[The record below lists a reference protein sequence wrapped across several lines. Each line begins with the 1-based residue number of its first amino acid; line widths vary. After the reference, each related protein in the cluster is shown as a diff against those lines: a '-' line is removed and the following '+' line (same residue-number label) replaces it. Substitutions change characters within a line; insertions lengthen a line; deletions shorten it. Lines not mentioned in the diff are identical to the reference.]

1 MGISTTKHSTSM
13 HSVTRVEGS
22 PLHGR
27 LSAPVGS
34 VSNSPLAACAKH
46 VGYLALL
53 GILLLPQASLASNSP
68 VPLSPKIT
76 SVTGTNVTGSTA
88 TVAQGDTVS
97 FNQFHT
103 VNSWTSSNHENSS
116 VSKKSW
122 QLYCREG
129 STISFDYSVSSES
142 NCDWLTISLND
153 NQLVR
158 VSGQVSESF
167 SYKVEKA
174 GNYTLTAQYS
184 KDGSQNS
191 YDDCGI
197 ISNIMVSP
205 INDMVEAFLEDLTP
219 YPGMKQE
226 LETVIKAVNA
236 NPNDSVAQAQL
247 QNTYWSI
254 NKALEIYPII
264 QSDLV
269 IADSVLTDGA
279 YVDIAEAVKLG
290 KAIDVNTSKSAD
302 YWNAYDALETS
313 LAVQHSS
320 QVAMENWAFDTNNV
334 YTIDELR
341 YYLDDTNGLAK
352 FAGFNQSTDITTLV
366 IPSTVRKDG
375 KTYAVVG
382 IESGNYH
389 NGYYNSYRQEK
400 LVSISLPKTI
410 RYIANYAFSYFPNMQ
425 YLEIPENVTTMGNN
439 IFEGS
444 DNLKTLKMN
453 AVVPPMV
460 GSFSGTDKRKVYVP
474 DGSLHAYRLASPWN
488 NCVLVGGEGT
498 FVSIDHVAAGELGH
512 FILDKATYLQE
523 VNKLT
528 VVSGNLNNDDWNT
541 LKSMTNLVELDIS
554 GMAVTSIPSSAFENK
569 WGLEKIVLPKK
580 LETIGYAA
588 FRGTGLKEIELPENL
603 TTLDSYAFQSCSSL
617 ANVKMSGKVTG
628 ISGYC
633 FQECRNLQKVELAEG
648 LQVIHNGAFYLC
660 NSLQSINFPSTLT
673 LIDYDSFNGTDLRE
687 IDIPASVENI
697 NYRAFCDNKNLKKVT
712 FREGLINIGA
722 STFSGCESIDSIVCP
737 STLRMIDNSG
747 FQDCKSL
754 KKVQLNEGLVSINAN
769 AFRNCSNLTDI
780 VLPSTLENCKGNA
793 FRECGNIKTIEAR
806 SVLPPTTDGSCPL
819 SNVDLTGVTLY
830 VPSWSVGEYQL
841 ADGWNS
847 FYTFQASNYLP
858 QSIKVN
864 KDFYFSLGDNDNKEY
879 RPNISMT
886 WSDHEVRDANGNLNY
901 ERGNLTVSSRSKLAI
916 NDFDMIFSPYAKYYL
931 DENIRYN
938 NQVNDYRTKYNGTS
952 LIVKGEM
959 RAENVTLNLYNFRG
973 RWQFVTF
980 PFDVKVSDIV
990 PESENTSWVIRGH
1003 SGAMRAAGKNDS
1015 VWVNLKADD
1024 VLEAGKGYIMH
1035 CYNPNNDVDYTAS
1048 ELVKFRISPLTT
1060 TVNRQL
1066 LFASG
1071 DRTLPLEENLSEF
1084 EHNRSWNLIGNPYP
1098 SFYDTRFMEFDAP
1111 FMVWNSYTQ
1120 NYYAYNPADDAYIL
1134 SPGEALFVQ
1143 RPVDQKD
1150 ITFLK
1155 DGRQINQYART
1166 LIDETTQA
1174 RARGKEGVQRS
1185 VFNLTLSGEN
1195 TSDRTRVVLNDEASM
1210 AYEMNKDAAKFA
1222 STVPTV
1228 AQIYSWNGESRY
1240 AINERPTGSGIVNLG
1255 VHCGTKGTYT
1265 IALANAVDGQVILE
1279 DKLMNISTEITADK
1293 GYSFEAEAGDDD
1305 SRFVLHITRGIGG
1318 GDDTTGINGITTET
1332 GEKQEVYSLDGIKMN
1347 AAKKGVYIQNG
1358 KKIIKK

>member
-76 SVTGTNVTGSTA
+76 SVTGTNVTGSIT
-88 TVAQGDTVS
+88 TVQNDTVS
-97 FNQFHT
+97 FNQLHA
-103 VNSWTSSNHENSS
+103 VNSWTSSNHDYNT
-116 VSKKSW
+116 VSKMSW

-129 STISFDYSVSSES
+129 ATISFDYSVS
-142 NCDWLTISLND
+142 CDTYGDWFTITLGD
-153 NQLVR
+153 TQLVR
-158 VSGQVSESF
+158 VNGQESKSF

-174 GNYTLTAQYS
+174 GYYTLTAQYS
-184 KDGSQNS
+184 KDRYNTS
-191 YDDCGI
+191 YDDCGS
-197 ISNIMVSP
+197 ISHIMVSP
-205 INDMVEAFLEDLTP
+205 FNDMAEAFLKDLTP

-226 LETVIKAVNA
+226 LETAKKAADA
-236 NPNDSVAQAQL
+236 NLNDSVAQAQL

-254 NKALEIYPII
+254 SKALEVYPII

-320 QVAMENWAFDTNNV
+320 QVAMENWAFSNDV
-334 YTIDELR
+334 YIIDGLR
-341 YYLDDTNGLAK
+341 YCLDDTNGLAK
-352 FAGFNQSTDITTLV
+352 FAGLNKSTDITSLV

-375 KTYAVVG
+375 KSYAVVG
-382 IESGNYH
+382 IESGNRY
-389 NGYYNSYRQEK
+389 NGYNYYRQEK
-400 LVSISLPKTI
+400 LVSLSLPKTL
-410 RYIANYAFSYFPNMQ
+410 RYIGNCALGYFPNMQ
-425 YLEIPENVTTMGNN
+425 YLEIPENVTTMGTD
-439 IFEGS
+439 IFYES
-444 DNLKTLKMN
+444 NNLKTIKIN
-453 AVVPPMV
+453 AVTPPMV

-488 NCVLVGGEGT
+488 GCVLVGGEGT

-633 FQECRNLQKVELAEG
+633 FQECKNLQKVELAEG

-697 NYRAFCDNKNLKKVT
+697 NYRAFCGNKNLKKVT

-769 AFRNCSNLTDI
+769 AFRNCSNLADI

-819 SNVDLTGVTLY
+819 SYVDLTGVTLY

-886 WSDHEVRDANGNLNY
+886 WSDHEVRDANGNINH

-959 RAENVTLNLYNFRG
+959 RAENVTLNLYNYRG

-1035 CYNPNNDVDYTAS
+1035 CYDPNNDVDYTAS
-1048 ELVKFRISPLTT
+1048 ELVKFRVSPLTT

-1071 DRTLPLEENLSEF
+1071 DRTLSLEENLSEF

-1098 SFYDTRFMEFDAP
+1098 SFYDTRFMEFGAP
-1111 FMVWNSYTQ
+1111 FMVWNSSAQ

-1210 AYEMNKDAAKFA
+1210 TYEMNKDAAKFA

>member
-53 GILLLPQASLASNSP
+53 GILLLPQVSLASNSP
-68 VPLSPKIT
+68 VPLSPEIT
-76 SVTGTNVTGSTA
+76 SVTGTNVTRSTT
-88 TVAQGDTVS
+88 TVQNDTVS
-97 FNQFHT
+97 FNQLHA
-103 VNSWTSSNHENSS
+103 VNSWTSSNHDYNT

-129 STISFDYSVSSES
+129 STISFDYSVSCNYSG
-142 NCDWLTISLND
+142 DWFTVTLGDT
-153 NQLVR
+153 QLVR
-158 VSGQVSESF
+158 VCGQESKSF

-174 GNYTLTAQYS
+174 GYYTLTAQYS
-184 KDGSQNS
+184 KGRYSSS
-191 YDDCGI
+191 YDDCGS
-197 ISNIMVSP
+197 ISHIMVSP
-205 INDMVEAFLEDLTP
+205 FNDMAEAFLKDLTP

-226 LETVIKAVNA
+226 LETAKKAADA
-236 NPNDSVAQAQL
+236 NLNDSVAQVQL

-254 NKALEIYPII
+254 SKALEVYPII

-290 KAIDVNTSKSAD
+290 KAIDVSTSKSAD

-320 QVAMENWAFDTNNV
+320 QIAMENWAFSNDI

-341 YYLDDTNGLAK
+341 YFFDDTNGLAK
-352 FAGFNQSTDITTLV
+352 FAGFDKSTDITSLV

-382 IESGNYH
+382 IDLKNH
-389 NGYYNSYRQEK
+389 HRQEK
-400 LVSISLPKTI
+400 LVNISLPKTL
-410 RYIANYAFSYFPNMQ
+410 RYIGNYAFAYLPSMQ
-425 YLEIPENVTTMGNN
+425 YIEIPENVTTMGNS
-439 IFEGS
+439 IFYDS
-444 DNLKTLKMN
+444 NNLKTIKIN
-453 AVVPPMV
+453 AVTPPMV

-474 DGSLHAYRLASPWN
+474 DGSLHAYRSANPWTD
-488 NCVLVGGEGT
+488 CVLVGGEGT
-498 FVSIDHVAAGELGH
+498 SVSIAHVTAGELGH
-512 FILDKATYLQE
+512 VILDEATYLQE

-528 VVSGNLNNDDWNT
+528 IVSGNLNNDDWKT

-554 GMAVTSIPSSAFENK
+554 GMAVTSIPSSAFSNK

-580 LETIGYAA
+580 LETIGNSA
-588 FRGTGLKEIELPENL
+588 FSGTGIKEIELSESL
-603 TTLDSYAFQSCSSL
+603 TTLDSHAFQNCTSLVSIKIPDKITKISYGTFEGCS
-617 ANVKMSGKVTG
+617 
-628 ISGYC
+628 
-633 FQECRNLQKVELAEG
+633 NLQFV
-648 LQVIHNGAFYLC
+648 
-660 NSLQSINFPSTLT
+660 SFPSTLT
-673 LIDYDSFNGTDLRE
+673 LIEERAFYETDLSE
-687 IDIPASVENI
+687 IDIPGSVENI
-697 NYRAFCDNKNLKKVT
+697 KENAFCRNENLKKVT
-712 FREGLINIGA
+712 FNEGLVKIE
-722 STFSGCESIDSIVCP
+722 SYSFLGCKSIESIVFP
-737 STLRMIDNSG
+737 STLRTIGYSG
-747 FQDCKSL
+747 FADCTNL
-754 KKVQLNEGLVSINAN
+754 KQISLNEGLVCIESE
-769 AFRNCSNLTDI
+769 AFSRCSGLTDI
-780 VLPSTLENCKGNA
+780 VLPSTLEYCKGGA
-793 FRECGNIKTIEAR
+793 FNGCRNVKSIEAR

-819 SNVDLTGVTLY
+819 SYVDLTGVTLY

-841 ADGWNS
+841 ADGWNE

-886 WSDHEVRDANGNLNY
+886 WSDHEVRDANGNSNY

-931 DENIRYN
+931 DANIRW
-938 NQVNDYRTKYNGTS
+938 NDQSNGNRTKYNGTS

-959 RAENVTLNLYNFRG
+959 RAENVTLNLYNHRG
-973 RWQFVTF
+973 MWQFVTF

-990 PESENTSWVIRGH
+990 PESENTSWVVRGH
-1003 SGAMRAAGKNDS
+1003 SGAMRAAGKKDS

-1035 CYNPNNDVDYTAS
+1035 CYNPDN

-1071 DRTLPLEENLSEF
+1071 DRTLSLEENLSEF

-1111 FMVWNSYTQ
+1111 FMVWNSCAQ

-1155 DGRQINQYART
+1155 DGRQIDQYART

-1210 AYEMNKDAAKFA
+1210 TYEMNKDAAKFA

-1265 IALANAVDGQVILE
+1265 ITLANVVDGQVILE

>member
-1 MGISTTKHSTSM
+1 M
-13 HSVTRVEGS
+13 
-22 PLHGR
+22 
-27 LSAPVGS
+27 
-34 VSNSPLAACAKH
+34 
-46 VGYLALL
+46 
-53 GILLLPQASLASNSP
+53 
-68 VPLSPKIT
+68 
-76 SVTGTNVTGSTA
+76 
-88 TVAQGDTVS
+88 
-97 FNQFHT
+97 
-103 VNSWTSSNHENSS
+103 
-116 VSKKSW
+116 SKKSW

-184 KDGSQNS
+184 KDGSQNHNN
-191 YDDCGI
+191 DCGI

-226 LETVIKAVNA
+226 LETAKKAADA

-247 QNTYWSI
+247 QNACLSI
-254 NKALEIYPII
+254 GKALEIYPII

-302 YWNAYDALETS
+302 YWRAYDALETS

-320 QVAMENWAFDTNNV
+320 QVAMENWVFDTNNV

-382 IESGNYH
+382 IDLKNH
-389 NGYYNSYRQEK
+389 NSQEK
-400 LVSISLPKTI
+400 LVNISLPKTL
-410 RYIANYAFSYFPNMQ
+410 RYIGNYAFAYLPSMQ
-425 YLEIPENVTTMGNN
+425 YLEIPENVTTMGTD
-439 IFEGS
+439 IFYQS
-444 DNLKTLKMN
+444 NNLKTLKMN

-474 DGSLHAYRLASPWN
+474 DGSLHAYRLATPWN

-498 FVSIDHVAAGELGH
+498 SVSIDHVDAGELGH

-528 VVSGNLNNDDWNT
+528 VVSGNLNSDDWKT

-554 GMAVTSIPSSAFENK
+554 GMTVTSIPSSAFSDR
-569 WGLEKIVLPKK
+569 WGLEKIILPKK
-580 LETIGYAA
+580 LEAIGNHA
-588 FRGTGLKEIELPENL
+588 FSGTGLKEIELPESL
-603 TTLDSYAFQSCSSL
+603 TTLDYNAFSYCASLSS
-617 ANVKMSGKVTG
+617 VKIPGKVER
-628 ISGYC
+628 ISPYSFYKC
-633 FQECRNLQKVELAEG
+633 SNLQKVELAEG
-648 LQVIHNGAFYLC
+648 IKFIDNQAFYYC
-660 NSLQSINFPSTLT
+660 DHLQSINFPSTLT
-673 LIDYDSFNGTDLRE
+673 SIGYEAFRETDLSE
-687 IDIPASVENI
+687 VNIPGSVENI
-697 NYRAFCDNKNLKKVT
+697 GSNAFYRNKNLKKLT
-712 FREGLINIGA
+712 FGEGLVNIEGTA
-722 STFSGCESIDSIVCP
+722 FSECVSIDSIVCP
-737 STLRMIDNSG
+737 STLRTIGDATFSG
-747 FQDCKSL
+747 CKNL
-754 KKVQLNEGLVSINAN
+754 KQISLNEGLVSINSY
-769 AFRNCSNLTDI
+769 AFSGCTGLTDI
-780 VLPSTLENCKGNA
+780 VLPSTLEYCKGFA
-793 FRECGNIKTIEAR
+793 FNECGNIKTIETR

-819 SNVDLTGVTLY
+819 SGVDLTGVTLY

-886 WSDHEVRDANGNLNY
+886 WSGHEVQDVNGNTNY
-901 ERGNLTVSSRSKLAI
+901 DRGNLTVSSRSKLAI
-916 NDFDMIFSPYAKYYL
+916 NDFDMIFSPYAKYFL
-931 DENIRYN
+931 DVNRNYNYQYN
-938 NQVNDYRTKYNGTS
+938 NSRTQYNGTS

-959 RAENVTLNLYNFRG
+959 RAENVTLNLYNYRG
-973 RWQFVTF
+973 MWQFVTF

-990 PESENTSWVIRGH
+990 PESENTSWVVRGH

-1035 CYNPNNDVDYTAS
+1035 CYNPDND
-1048 ELVKFRISPLTT
+1048 LVKFRISPLTT

-1066 LFASG
+1066 LFAS
-1071 DRTLPLEENLSEF
+1071 DNRTLSLEENLSEF

-1111 FMVWNSYTQ
+1111 FMVWNSCAQ

-1210 AYEMNKDAAKFA
+1210 TYEMNKDAAKFA

>member
-76 SVTGTNVTGSTA
+76 SVTGTNVTGSIT
-88 TVAQGDTVS
+88 TVQNDTVS
-97 FNQFHT
+97 FNQLHA
-103 VNSWTSSNHENSS
+103 VNSWTSSNHDYNT
-116 VSKKSW
+116 VSKMSW

-129 STISFDYSVSSES
+129 ATISFDYSVS
-142 NCDWLTISLND
+142 CDTYGDWFTITLGD
-153 NQLVR
+153 TQLVR
-158 VSGQVSESF
+158 VNGQESKSF

-174 GNYTLTAQYS
+174 GYYTLTAQYS
-184 KDGSQNS
+184 KDRYNTS
-191 YDDCGI
+191 YDDCGS
-197 ISNIMVSP
+197 ISHIMVSP
-205 INDMVEAFLEDLTP
+205 FNDMAEAFLKDLTP

-226 LETVIKAVNA
+226 LETAKKAADA
-236 NPNDSVAQAQL
+236 NLNDSVAQAQL

-254 NKALEIYPII
+254 SKALEVYPII

-313 LAVQHSS
+313 LSVQHSS
-320 QVAMENWAFDTNNV
+320 QIAMENWAFTNDV
-334 YTIDELR
+334 YTIDGLR
-341 YYLDDTNGLAK
+341 YCLDDTNGLAK
-352 FAGFNQSTDITTLV
+352 FVGFNKSTDITSLV
-366 IPSTVRKDG
+366 IPSTIRKDG
-375 KTYAVVG
+375 KAYAVVG
-382 IESGNYH
+382 IESGNRY
-389 NGYYNSYRQEK
+389 NGYNYYRQEK
-400 LVSISLPKTI
+400 LVSLSLPKTL
-410 RYIANYAFSYFPNMQ
+410 RYIGNCALGYFPNMQ
-425 YLEIPENVTTMGNN
+425 YLEIPENVTTMGTD
-439 IFEGS
+439 IFYES
-444 DNLKTLKMN
+444 NNLKTIKIN
-453 AVVPPMV
+453 AVTPPMV

-488 NCVLVGGEGT
+488 GCVLVGGEGT

-633 FQECRNLQKVELAEG
+633 FQECKNLQKVELAEG

-697 NYRAFCDNKNLKKVT
+697 NYRAFCGNKNLKKVT

-769 AFRNCSNLTDI
+769 AFRNCSNLADI

-819 SNVDLTGVTLY
+819 SYVDLTGVTLY

-886 WSDHEVRDANGNLNY
+886 WSDHEVRDANGNINH

-959 RAENVTLNLYNFRG
+959 RAENVTLNLYNYRG

-1035 CYNPNNDVDYTAS
+1035 CYDPNNDVDYTAS
-1048 ELVKFRISPLTT
+1048 ELVKFRVSPLTT

-1071 DRTLPLEENLSEF
+1071 DRTLSLEENLSEF

-1185 VFNLTLSGEN
+1185 VFNLILSGEN

-1210 AYEMNKDAAKFA
+1210 TYEMNKDAAKFA

-1293 GYSFEAEAGDDD
+1293 GYSFEAEASDDD

>member
-68 VPLSPKIT
+68 VPLSPEIT
-76 SVTGTNVTGSTA
+76 SVTGSYVTGSTA

-97 FNQFHT
+97 FNQLHI

-184 KDGSQNS
+184 KDGSQNHNN
-191 YDDCGI
+191 DCGI

-226 LETVIKAVNA
+226 LETAKKAADA

-247 QNTYWSI
+247 QNACLSI
-254 NKALEIYPII
+254 GKALEIYPII

-302 YWNAYDALETS
+302 YWRAYDALETS

-320 QVAMENWAFDTNNV
+320 QVAMENWVFDTNNV

-382 IESGNYH
+382 IDLKNH
-389 NGYYNSYRQEK
+389 NSQEK
-400 LVSISLPKTI
+400 LVNISLPKTL
-410 RYIANYAFSYFPNMQ
+410 RYIGNYAFAYLPSMQ
-425 YLEIPENVTTMGNN
+425 YLEIPENVTTMGTD
-439 IFEGS
+439 IFYQS
-444 DNLKTLKMN
+444 NNLKTLKMN

-474 DGSLHAYRLASPWN
+474 DGSLHAYRLATPWN

-498 FVSIDHVAAGELGH
+498 SVSIDHVDAGELGH

-528 VVSGNLNNDDWNT
+528 VVSGNLNSDDWKT

-554 GMAVTSIPSSAFENK
+554 GMTVTSIPSSAFSDR
-569 WGLEKIVLPKK
+569 WGLEKIILPKK
-580 LETIGYAA
+580 LEAIGNHA
-588 FRGTGLKEIELPENL
+588 FSGTGLKEIELPESL
-603 TTLDSYAFQSCSSL
+603 TTLDYNAFSYCASLSS
-617 ANVKMSGKVTG
+617 VKIPGKVER
-628 ISGYC
+628 ISPYSFYKC
-633 FQECRNLQKVELAEG
+633 SNLQKVELAEG
-648 LQVIHNGAFYLC
+648 IKFIDNQAFYYC
-660 NSLQSINFPSTLT
+660 DHLQSINFPSTLT
-673 LIDYDSFNGTDLRE
+673 SIGYEAFRETDLSE
-687 IDIPASVENI
+687 VNIPGSVENI
-697 NYRAFCDNKNLKKVT
+697 GSNAFYRNKNLKKLT
-712 FREGLINIGA
+712 FGEGLVNIEGTA
-722 STFSGCESIDSIVCP
+722 FSECVSIDSIVCP
-737 STLRMIDNSG
+737 STLRTIGDATFSG
-747 FQDCKSL
+747 CKNL
-754 KKVQLNEGLVSINAN
+754 KQISLNEGLVSINSY
-769 AFRNCSNLTDI
+769 AFSGCTGLTDI
-780 VLPSTLENCKGNA
+780 VLPSTLEYCKGFA
-793 FRECGNIKTIEAR
+793 FNECGNIKTIETR

-819 SNVDLTGVTLY
+819 SGVDLTGVTLY

-886 WSDHEVRDANGNLNY
+886 WSGHEVQDVNGNTNY
-901 ERGNLTVSSRSKLAI
+901 DRGNLTVSSRSKLAI
-916 NDFDMIFSPYAKYYL
+916 NDFDMIFSPYAKYFL
-931 DENIRYN
+931 DVNRNYNYQYN
-938 NQVNDYRTKYNGTS
+938 NSRTQYNGTS

-959 RAENVTLNLYNFRG
+959 RAENVTLNLYNYRG
-973 RWQFVTF
+973 MWQFVTF

-990 PESENTSWVIRGH
+990 PESENTSWVVRGH

-1035 CYNPNNDVDYTAS
+1035 CYNPDND
-1048 ELVKFRISPLTT
+1048 LVKFRISPLTT

-1066 LFASG
+1066 LFAS
-1071 DRTLPLEENLSEF
+1071 DNRTLPLEENLSEF

-1111 FMVWNSYTQ
+1111 FMVWNSCAQ

-1166 LIDETTQA
+1166 LLDETTQA
-1174 RARGKEGVQRS
+1174 RVRGKEGVQRS

-1210 AYEMNKDAAKFA
+1210 TYEMNKDAAKFA

-1318 GDDTTGINGITTET
+1318 GDDTTGINGITTEI

>member
-34 VSNSPLAACAKH
+34 VSNSPLVACAKH

-68 VPLSPKIT
+68 VPLSPEIT
-76 SVTGTNVTGSTA
+76 SVTGSYVTGSTA

-97 FNQFHT
+97 FNQLHI

-184 KDGSQNS
+184 KDGSQNHNN
-191 YDDCGI
+191 DCGI

-226 LETVIKAVNA
+226 LETAKKAADA

-247 QNTYWSI
+247 QNACLSI
-254 NKALEIYPII
+254 GKALEIYPII

-302 YWNAYDALETS
+302 YWRAYDALETS

-320 QVAMENWAFDTNNV
+320 QVAMENWVFDTNNV

-382 IESGNYH
+382 IDLKNH
-389 NGYYNSYRQEK
+389 NSQEK
-400 LVSISLPKTI
+400 LVNISLPKTL
-410 RYIANYAFSYFPNMQ
+410 RYIGNYAFAYLPSMQ
-425 YLEIPENVTTMGNN
+425 YLEIPENVTTMGTD
-439 IFEGS
+439 IFYQS
-444 DNLKTLKMN
+444 NNLKTLKMN

-474 DGSLHAYRLASPWN
+474 DGSLHAYRLATPWN

-498 FVSIDHVAAGELGH
+498 SVSIDHVDAGELGH

-528 VVSGNLNNDDWNT
+528 VVSGNLNSDDWKT

-554 GMAVTSIPSSAFENK
+554 GMTVTSIPSSAFSDR
-569 WGLEKIVLPKK
+569 WGLEKIILPKK
-580 LETIGYAA
+580 LEAIGNHA
-588 FRGTGLKEIELPENL
+588 FSGTGLKEIELPESL
-603 TTLDSYAFQSCSSL
+603 TTLDYNAFSYCASLSS
-617 ANVKMSGKVTG
+617 VKIPGKVER
-628 ISGYC
+628 ISPYSFYKC
-633 FQECRNLQKVELAEG
+633 SNLQKVELAEG
-648 LQVIHNGAFYLC
+648 IKFIDNQAFYYC
-660 NSLQSINFPSTLT
+660 DHLQSINFPSTLT
-673 LIDYDSFNGTDLRE
+673 SIGYEAFRETDLSE
-687 IDIPASVENI
+687 VNIPGSVENI
-697 NYRAFCDNKNLKKVT
+697 GSNAFYRNKNLKKLT
-712 FREGLINIGA
+712 FGEGLVNIEGTA
-722 STFSGCESIDSIVCP
+722 FSECVSIDSIVCP
-737 STLRMIDNSG
+737 STLRTIGDATFSG
-747 FQDCKSL
+747 CKNL
-754 KKVQLNEGLVSINAN
+754 KQISLNEGLVSINSY
-769 AFRNCSNLTDI
+769 AFSGCTGLTDI
-780 VLPSTLENCKGNA
+780 VLPSTLEYCKGFA
-793 FRECGNIKTIEAR
+793 FNECGNIKTIETR

-819 SNVDLTGVTLY
+819 SGVDLTGVTLY

-886 WSDHEVRDANGNLNY
+886 WSGHEVQDVNGNTNY
-901 ERGNLTVSSRSKLAI
+901 DRGNLTVSSRSKLAI
-916 NDFDMIFSPYAKYYL
+916 NDFDMIFSPYAKYFL
-931 DENIRYN
+931 DVNRNYNYQYN
-938 NQVNDYRTKYNGTS
+938 NSRTQYNGTS

-959 RAENVTLNLYNFRG
+959 RAENVTLNLYNYRG
-973 RWQFVTF
+973 MWQFVTF

-990 PESENTSWVIRGH
+990 PESENTSWVVRGH

-1035 CYNPNNDVDYTAS
+1035 CYNPDND
-1048 ELVKFRISPLTT
+1048 LVKFRISPLTT

-1066 LFASG
+1066 LFAS
-1071 DRTLPLEENLSEF
+1071 DNRTLPLEENLSEF

-1098 SFYDTRFMEFDAP
+1098 SFYDTRFMEFGAP
-1111 FMVWNSYTQ
+1111 FMVWNSSAQ

-1210 AYEMNKDAAKFA
+1210 TYEMNKDAAKFA

-1240 AINERPTGSGIVNLG
+1240 AINERPAGSGIVNLG

-1305 SRFVLHITRGIGG
+1305 SRFVLHITRSIGG

>member
-27 LSAPVGS
+27 LSAPMGS

-68 VPLSPKIT
+68 VPLSPEIT
-76 SVTGTNVTGSTA
+76 SVTGTYGTNSTA
-88 TVAQGDTVS
+88 AVAQSDTVS

-103 VNSWTSSNHENSS
+103 VNSWTSSNHEDNS

-174 GNYTLTAQYS
+174 GYYTLTAQYS
-184 KDGSQNS
+184 KDGSQNHNN
-191 YDDCGI
+191 DCGI

-226 LETVIKAVNA
+226 LETAKKAADA

-247 QNTYWSI
+247 LNACFSI
-254 NKALEIYPII
+254 SKALEIYPII

-290 KAIDVNTSKSAD
+290 KAIDVSTSKSAD

-320 QVAMENWAFDTNNV
+320 QVAMENWAFTNDV

-341 YYLDDTNGLAK
+341 YCLDETNGLAK
-352 FAGFNQSTDITTLV
+352 FVGFNKSTDITSLV
-366 IPSTVRKDG
+366 IPSTIRKDG

-382 IESGNYH
+382 IESGNRY
-389 NGYYNSYRQEK
+389 NGYNYYRQEK
-400 LVSISLPKTI
+400 LVSISLPKTL
-410 RYIANYAFSYFPNMQ
+410 RYIGNCALGYFPNMQ
-425 YLEIPENVTTMGNN
+425 YLEIPENVTTMGTD
-439 IFEGS
+439 IFYES
-444 DNLKTLKMN
+444 NKLKTVKIN
-453 AVVPPMV
+453 AVTPPMV
-460 GSFSGTDKRKVYVP
+460 GSFSGTDRRKVYVP

-498 FVSIDHVAAGELGH
+498 SVSIDHVAAGELGH

-528 VVSGNLNNDDWNT
+528 VISGNLNNDDWNT

-554 GMAVTSIPSSAFENK
+554 GMAVTSIPSYTFENK

-580 LETIGYAA
+580 LETIGYAT
-588 FRGTGLKEIELPENL
+588 FRDTGLKEIELPENL

-697 NYRAFCDNKNLKKVT
+697 NYRAFCGNKNLKKVT

-722 STFSGCESIDSIVCP
+722 STFSECESIDSIVCP
-737 STLRMIDNSG
+737 STLRMIDDSG
-747 FQDCKSL
+747 FQNCKSL
-754 KKVQLNEGLVSINAN
+754 KKIQFNEGLVSINAN
-769 AFRNCSNLTDI
+769 AFRNCSSLTDI

-819 SNVDLTGVTLY
+819 SYVDLTGVTLY

-886 WSDHEVRDANGNLNY
+886 WSDHEVRDANGNSNY

-931 DENIRYN
+931 DANIRW
-938 NQVNDYRTKYNGTS
+938 NDQSNGNRTKYNGTS

-959 RAENVTLNLYNFRG
+959 RAENVTLNLYNRRG
-973 RWQFVTF
+973 MWQFVTF

-990 PESENTSWVIRGH
+990 PESENTSWVVRGH

-1035 CYNPNNDVDYTAS
+1035 CYNPDN

-1071 DRTLPLEENLSEF
+1071 DRTLSLEENLSEF

-1111 FMVWNSYTQ
+1111 FMVWNSYAQ

-1155 DGRQINQYART
+1155 DGRQIDQYART

-1210 AYEMNKDAAKFA
+1210 TYEMNKDAAKFA

-1318 GDDTTGINGITTET
+1318 GDDTTGINGITTKT
-1332 GEKQEVYSLDGIKMN
+1332 GEKKEVYSLDGIKMN

>member
-46 VGYLALL
+46 VGYLVLL

-68 VPLSPKIT
+68 VPLSPEIT
-76 SVTGTNVTGSTA
+76 SVTGSYVTGSTA

-97 FNQFHT
+97 FNQLHI

-184 KDGSQNS
+184 KDGSQNHNN
-191 YDDCGI
+191 DCGI

-226 LETVIKAVNA
+226 LETAKKAADA

-247 QNTYWSI
+247 QNACLSI
-254 NKALEIYPII
+254 SKALEIYPII

-302 YWNAYDALETS
+302 YWRAYDALETS

-382 IESGNYH
+382 IDLKNH
-389 NGYYNSYRQEK
+389 NSQEK
-400 LVSISLPKTI
+400 LVNISLPKTL
-410 RYIANYAFSYFPNMQ
+410 RYIGNYAFAYLPSMQ
-425 YLEIPENVTTMGNN
+425 YLEIPENVTTMGTD
-439 IFEGS
+439 IFYQS
-444 DNLKTLKMN
+444 NNLKTLKMN

-460 GSFSGTDKRKVYVP
+460 GSFSGTDRRKVYVP
-474 DGSLHAYRLASPWN
+474 DGSLHAYRLATPWN

-498 FVSIDHVAAGELGH
+498 SVSIDHVDAGELGH

-528 VVSGNLNNDDWNT
+528 VVSGNLNSDDWKT

-554 GMAVTSIPSSAFENK
+554 GMTVTSIPSSAFSDR
-569 WGLEKIVLPKK
+569 WGLEKIILPKK
-580 LETIGYAA
+580 LEAIGNHA
-588 FRGTGLKEIELPENL
+588 FSGTGLKEIELPESL
-603 TTLDSYAFQSCSSL
+603 TTLDYNAFSYCASLSS
-617 ANVKMSGKVTG
+617 VKIPGKVER
-628 ISGYC
+628 ISPYSFYKC
-633 FQECRNLQKVELAEG
+633 SNLQKVELAEG
-648 LQVIHNGAFYLC
+648 IKFIDNQAFYYCDRL
-660 NSLQSINFPSTLT
+660 LSINFPSTLT
-673 LIDYDSFNGTDLRE
+673 SIGYEAFRETDLSE
-687 IDIPASVENI
+687 VNIPGSVENI
-697 NYRAFCDNKNLKKVT
+697 GSNAFYRNKNLKKLT
-712 FREGLINIGA
+712 FGEGLVNIEGTA
-722 STFSGCESIDSIVCP
+722 FFECVSIDSIVCP
-737 STLRMIDNSG
+737 STLRTIGDATFSG
-747 FQDCKSL
+747 CKNL
-754 KKVQLNEGLVSINAN
+754 KQISLNEGLVSINSY
-769 AFRNCSNLTDI
+769 AFSGCTGLTDI
-780 VLPSTLENCKGNA
+780 VLPSTLEYCKGCA
-793 FRECGNIKTIEAR
+793 FNECGNIKTIEAR

-819 SNVDLTGVTLY
+819 TNVDLTGVTLY

-886 WSDHEVRDANGNLNY
+886 WSGHEVQDVNGNTNY
-901 ERGNLTVSSRSKLAI
+901 DRGNLTVSSRSKLAI
-916 NDFDMIFSPYAKYYL
+916 NDFDMIFSPYAKYFL
-931 DENIRYN
+931 DVNRNYNYQYN
-938 NQVNDYRTKYNGTS
+938 NSRTQYNGTS

-959 RAENVTLNLYNFRG
+959 RAENVTLNLYNHRG
-973 RWQFVTF
+973 MWQFVTF

-1035 CYNPNNDVDYTAS
+1035 CYNPDND
-1048 ELVKFRISPLTT
+1048 LVKFRISPLTT

-1066 LFASG
+1066 LFAS
-1071 DRTLPLEENLSEF
+1071 DNRTLPLEENLSEF

-1111 FMVWNSYTQ
+1111 FMVWNSCAQ

-1150 ITFLK
+1150 ITFRK
-1155 DGRQINQYART
+1155 DGRQIDQYART

-1210 AYEMNKDAAKFA
+1210 TYEMNKDAAKFA

>member
-53 GILLLPQASLASNSP
+53 GILLLPQVSLASNSP
-68 VPLSPKIT
+68 VPLSPEIT
-76 SVTGTNVTGSTA
+76 SVTGTNVTGSTT
-88 TVAQGDTVS
+88 TVQNDTVS
-97 FNQFHT
+97 FNQLHA
-103 VNSWTSSNHENSS
+103 VNSWTSSNHDYNT
-116 VSKKSW
+116 VSKMSW

-129 STISFDYSVSSES
+129 ATISFDYSVS
-142 NCDWLTISLND
+142 CDTYGDWFTITLGD
-153 NQLVR
+153 TQLVR
-158 VSGQVSESF
+158 VNGQESKSF

-174 GNYTLTAQYS
+174 GYYTLTAQYS
-184 KDGSQNS
+184 KDRYNTS
-191 YDDCGI
+191 YDDCGS
-197 ISNIMVSP
+197 ISHIMVSP
-205 INDMVEAFLEDLTP
+205 FNDMAEAFLKDLTP

-226 LETVIKAVNA
+226 LETAKKAADA
-236 NPNDSVAQAQL
+236 NLNDSVAQAQL

-254 NKALEIYPII
+254 SKALEVYPII

-313 LAVQHSS
+313 LSVQHSS
-320 QVAMENWAFDTNNV
+320 QIAMENWAFTNDV
-334 YTIDELR
+334 YTIDGLR
-341 YYLDDTNGLAK
+341 YCLDDTNGLAK
-352 FAGFNQSTDITTLV
+352 FVGFNKSTDITSLV
-366 IPSTVRKDG
+366 IPSTIRKDG
-375 KTYAVVG
+375 KAYAVVG
-382 IESGNYH
+382 IESGNRY
-389 NGYYNSYRQEK
+389 NGYNYYRQEK
-400 LVSISLPKTI
+400 LVSLSLPKTL
-410 RYIANYAFSYFPNMQ
+410 RYIGNCALGYFPNMQ
-425 YLEIPENVTTMGNN
+425 YLEIPENVTTMGTD
-439 IFEGS
+439 IFYES
-444 DNLKTLKMN
+444 NNLKTIKIN
-453 AVVPPMV
+453 AVTPPMV

-841 ADGWNS
+841 ADGWNE

>member
-53 GILLLPQASLASNSP
+53 GILLLPQVSLASNSP
-68 VPLSPKIT
+68 VPLSPEIT
-76 SVTGTNVTGSTA
+76 SVTGTNGTRSTTA
-88 TVAQGDTVS
+88 VAQSDTVS

-103 VNSWTSSNHENSS
+103 VNSWTSSNHEDNS

-174 GNYTLTAQYS
+174 GYYTLTAQYS
-184 KDGSQNS
+184 KDGSQNHNN
-191 YDDCGI
+191 DCGI

-226 LETVIKAVNA
+226 LETAKKAADA

-247 QNTYWSI
+247 LNACFSI
-254 NKALEIYPII
+254 SKALEIYPII

-320 QVAMENWAFDTNNV
+320 QVAMENWAFTNDV

-341 YYLDDTNGLAK
+341 YCLDETNGLAK
-352 FAGFNQSTDITTLV
+352 FVGFNKSTDITSLV
-366 IPSTVRKDG
+366 IPSTIRKDG

-382 IESGNYH
+382 IDLKNH
-389 NGYYNSYRQEK
+389 NSQEK
-400 LVSISLPKTI
+400 LVNISLPKTL
-410 RYIANYAFSYFPNMQ
+410 RYIGNYAFAYLPSMQ
-425 YLEIPENVTTMGNN
+425 YLEIPENVTTMGTD
-439 IFEGS
+439 IFYQS
-444 DNLKTLKMN
+444 NNLKTLKMN

-460 GSFSGTDKRKVYVP
+460 GSFNGTSQRKVYVP
-474 DGSLHAYRLASPWN
+474 DGSLHAYRLATPWN
-488 NCVLVGGEGT
+488 NYVLVGGEGT
-498 FVSIDHVAAGELGH
+498 SVSIDHVAAGELGH

-528 VVSGNLNNDDWNT
+528 VVSGNLNSDDWKT

-554 GMAVTSIPSSAFENK
+554 GMTVTSIPSSAFSDR
-569 WGLEKIVLPKK
+569 WGLEKIILPKK
-580 LETIGYAA
+580 LEAIGNHA
-588 FRGTGLKEIELPENL
+588 FSGTGLKEIELPEGL
-603 TTLDSYAFQSCSSL
+603 TTLDYNAFSYCASLSSVKIHGKVERISPSSFYSCS
-617 ANVKMSGKVTG
+617 
-628 ISGYC
+628 
-633 FQECRNLQKVELAEG
+633 NLQKVELAEG
-648 LQVIHNGAFYLC
+648 IKFIDNQAFYHC
-660 NSLQSINFPSTLT
+660 GRLQSINFPSTLT
-673 LIDYDSFNGTDLRE
+673 SIGYESFRETDLRE
-687 IDIPASVENI
+687 INIPGSVENI
-697 NYRAFCDNKNLKKVT
+697 DNYAFYRNKNLEKLT
-712 FREGLINIGA
+712 FGEGLANIGA
-722 STFSGCESIDSIVCP
+722 NAFSACESIDSIVCP
-737 STLRMIDNSG
+737 STLRTIGDATFSG
-747 FQDCKSL
+747 CKNL
-754 KKVQLNEGLVSINAN
+754 KQISLNEGLVSINSY
-769 AFRNCSNLTDI
+769 AFSGCTGLTDI
-780 VLPSTLENCKGNA
+780 VLPSTLEYCKGYA
-793 FRECGNIKTIEAR
+793 FNECGNIKTIEAR

-819 SNVDLTGVTLY
+819 SNVDLTGVTLN

-858 QSIKVN
+858 QNIKVN

-886 WSDHEVRDANGNLNY
+886 WSGHEVQDVNGNTNY
-901 ERGNLTVSSRSKLAI
+901 DRGNLTVSSRSKLAI
-916 NDFDMIFSPYAKYYL
+916 NDFDMIFSPYAKYFL
-931 DENIRYN
+931 DVNRNYNYQYN
-938 NQVNDYRTKYNGTS
+938 NSRTQYNGTS

-959 RAENVTLNLYNFRG
+959 RAENVTLNLYNHRG
-973 RWQFVTF
+973 MWQFVTF

-990 PESENTSWVIRGH
+990 PESENTSWVVRGH

-1035 CYNPNNDVDYTAS
+1035 CYNPDN
-1048 ELVKFRISPLTT
+1048 ELVKFRVSPLTT

-1066 LFASG
+1066 LFAS
-1071 DRTLPLEENLSEF
+1071 DNRTLPLEENLSEF

-1111 FMVWNSYTQ
+1111 FMVWNSCAQ

-1155 DGRQINQYART
+1155 DGRQIDQYART

-1210 AYEMNKDAAKFA
+1210 TYEMNKDAAKFA

>member
-76 SVTGTNVTGSTA
+76 SVTGSYVTGSTA

-103 VNSWTSSNHENSS
+103 VNSWTSSNHEDNS

-174 GNYTLTAQYS
+174 GYYTLTAQYS
-184 KDGSQNS
+184 KDGSQNHNN
-191 YDDCGI
+191 DCGI

-226 LETVIKAVNA
+226 LETVKKAADA
-236 NPNDSVAQAQL
+236 NPNDSVVQAQL
-247 QNTYWSI
+247 LNACFSI
-254 NKALEIYPII
+254 SKALEIYPII

-302 YWNAYDALETS
+302 YWRAYDALETS

-320 QVAMENWAFDTNNV
+320 QIAMENWAFTNDV

-341 YYLDDTNGLAK
+341 YCLDETNGLAK
-352 FAGFNQSTDITTLV
+352 FVGFNKSTDITSLV
-366 IPSTVRKDG
+366 IPSTIRKDG

-382 IESGNYH
+382 IESGNRY
-389 NGYYNSYRQEK
+389 NGYNYYRQEK
-400 LVSISLPKTI
+400 LVSISLPKTL
-410 RYIANYAFSYFPNMQ
+410 RYIGNCALGYFPNMQ
-425 YLEIPENVTTMGNN
+425 YLEIPENVTTMGTD
-439 IFEGS
+439 IFCES
-444 DNLKTLKMN
+444 NNLKTLKMK

-512 FILDKATYLQE
+512 VILNEATYLQE

-541 LKSMTNLVELDIS
+541 LKSMSNLVELDIS
-554 GMAVTSIPSSAFENK
+554 GMAVTSIPSSTFENK

-580 LETIGYAA
+580 LESIGHAA
-588 FRGTGLKEIELPENL
+588 FRCTGLKEIELPENL

-617 ANVKMSGKVTG
+617 ISVKMSGKVTG

-648 LQVIHNGAFYLC
+648 LQVIYNDAFYRC
-660 NSLQSINFPSTLT
+660 NSLQSIKFPSTLT
-673 LIDYDSFNGTDLRE
+673 TIGYESFLETDLRE

-697 NYRAFCDNKNLKKVT
+697 ERYAFGNNKNLKKVT

-737 STLRMIDNSG
+737 STLRTIGNSG
-747 FQDCKSL
+747 FEGCKNL
-754 KKVQLNEGLVSINAN
+754 KQLSLNEGLVSIEYG
-769 AFRNCSNLTDI
+769 AFSRCTGLTDI
-780 VLPSTLENCKGNA
+780 ILPSTLEICKGYA
-793 FRECGNIKTIEAR
+793 FGECGNIKTIEAR

-819 SNVDLTGVTLY
+819 TNVDLTGVTLY

-841 ADGWNS
+841 ADGWNE

-886 WSDHEVRDANGNLNY
+886 WSDHEVRDANGNPNY

-916 NDFDMIFSPYAKYYL
+916 NDFDMIFSPYAKYFL
-931 DENIRYN
+931 DVHRNHN
-938 NQVNDYRTKYNGTS
+938 NGSRTKYNGTS

-973 RWQFVTF
+973 RWQFVSF

-1035 CYNPNNDVDYTAS
+1035 CYNPNNDVDYNAS
-1048 ELVKFRISPLTT
+1048 DLVKFRISPLTT

-1066 LFASG
+1066 LFAS
-1071 DRTLPLEENLSEF
+1071 DNRTLPLEENLSEF

-1155 DGRQINQYART
+1155 DGRQIDQYART
-1166 LIDETTQA
+1166 LDETTQA

-1210 AYEMNKDAAKFA
+1210 TYEMNKDAAKFA

-1240 AINERPTGSGIVNLG
+1240 AINERPAGSGIVNLG

-1332 GEKQEVYSLDGIKMN
+1332 GEKLEVYSLDGIKMN

>member
-68 VPLSPKIT
+68 VPLSPEIT
-76 SVTGTNVTGSTA
+76 SVTGTNVTSSTTA
-88 TVAQGDTVS
+88 VQNDTVS
-97 FNQFHT
+97 FNQLHA
-103 VNSWTSSNHENSS
+103 VNSWTSSNHDYNT

-129 STISFDYSVSSES
+129 STISFDYSVSCNYSG
-142 NCDWLTISLND
+142 DWFTITLGD
-153 NQLVR
+153 TQLVR
-158 VSGQVSESF
+158 VNGQESKSF

-174 GNYTLTAQYS
+174 GYYTLTAQYS
-184 KDGSQNS
+184 KGRYSSS
-191 YDDCGI
+191 YDDCGS
-197 ISNIMVSP
+197 ISHIMVSP
-205 INDMVEAFLEDLTP
+205 INDMAGAFLESLTP

-226 LETVIKAVNA
+226 LETAKKAADA
-236 NPNDSVAQAQL
+236 NLNDSVAQVQL

-320 QVAMENWAFDTNNV
+320 QVAMENWAFTNDI
-334 YTIDELR
+334 YTIDGLR
-341 YYLDDTNGLAK
+341 YCLDETNGLAK
-352 FAGFNQSTDITTLV
+352 FAGLNKSTDITSLV
-366 IPSTVRKDG
+366 IPSTIRKDG
-375 KTYAVVG
+375 KTYAVVS
-382 IESGNYH
+382 IDFNNH
-389 NGYYNSYRQEK
+389 YRQEK
-400 LVSISLPKTI
+400 LVNISLPKTL
-410 RYIANYAFSYFPNMQ
+410 RYIGNYAFAYLPSMQ
-425 YLEIPENVTTMGNN
+425 YLEIPENVTTMGTE
-439 IFEGS
+439 IFYDS
-444 DNLKTLKMN
+444 NNLKTIKIN
-453 AVVPPMV
+453 AVAPPMV
-460 GSFSGTDKRKVYVP
+460 GSFSGTSQRKVYVP

-498 FVSIDHVAAGELGH
+498 SVSIAHLTAGELGH
-512 FILDKATYLQE
+512 VILDEATYLQE

-528 VVSGNLNNDDWNT
+528 IVSGNLNNDDWKT

-554 GMAVTSIPSSAFENK
+554 GMAVTSIPSSAFSNK

-580 LETIGYAA
+580 LETIGNSA
-588 FRGTGLKEIELPENL
+588 FSGTGIKEIELSESL
-603 TTLDSYAFQSCSSL
+603 TTLDSHAFQNCTSLVSIKIPDKITKISYGTFSNCS
-617 ANVKMSGKVTG
+617 
-628 ISGYC
+628 
-633 FQECRNLQKVELAEG
+633 NLQSV
-648 LQVIHNGAFYLC
+648 
-660 NSLQSINFPSTLT
+660 SFPSTLT
-673 LIDYDSFNGTDLRE
+673 LIEERAFYETDLSE
-687 IDIPASVENI
+687 IDIPGSVENI
-697 NYRAFCDNKNLKKVT
+697 KENAFCRNENLKKVT
-712 FREGLINIGA
+712 FNEGLVKIE
-722 STFSGCESIDSIVCP
+722 SYSFLGCKSIESIVFP
-737 STLRMIDNSG
+737 STLRTIGYSG
-747 FQDCKSL
+747 FSDCTNL
-754 KKVQLNEGLVSINAN
+754 KQISLNEGLVCIESE
-769 AFRNCSNLTDI
+769 AFSRCSGLTDI
-780 VLPSTLENCKGNA
+780 VLPSTLEYCKGGA
-793 FRECGNIKTIEAR
+793 FNGCRNVKSIEAR
-806 SVLPPTTDGSCPL
+806 SVLPPTTEGSCPMY
-819 SNVDLTGVTLY
+819 NVDLTGVTLY

-841 ADGWNS
+841 ADGWNK

-886 WSDHEVRDANGNLNY
+886 WSDHQVRDANGNSNY

-916 NDFDMIFSPYAKYYL
+916 NDFDMIFSPYAKYCL
-931 DENIRYN
+931 DENVRYN
-938 NQVNDYRTKYNGTS
+938 NQSNGYRTQYNGTS

-959 RAENVTLNLYNFRG
+959 RAENVTLNLYNRRG
-973 RWQFVTF
+973 MWQFVTF

-990 PESENTSWVIRGH
+990 PESENTSWVVRGH

-1035 CYNPNNDVDYTAS
+1035 CYNPDND
-1048 ELVKFRISPLTT
+1048 LVKFRISPLTT

-1066 LFASG
+1066 LFAS
-1071 DRTLPLEENLSEF
+1071 DNRTLSLEENLSEF

-1150 ITFLK
+1150 ITFRK
-1155 DGRQINQYART
+1155 DGRQIDQYART

-1210 AYEMNKDAAKFA
+1210 TYEMNKDAAKFA

>member
-1 MGISTTKHSTSM
+1 M
-13 HSVTRVEGS
+13 
-22 PLHGR
+22 
-27 LSAPVGS
+27 
-34 VSNSPLAACAKH
+34 
-46 VGYLALL
+46 
-53 GILLLPQASLASNSP
+53 
-68 VPLSPKIT
+68 
-76 SVTGTNVTGSTA
+76 TGTNVTGSIT
-88 TVAQGDTVS
+88 TVQNDTVS
-97 FNQFHT
+97 FNQLHA
-103 VNSWTSSNHENSS
+103 VNSWTSSNHDYNT
-116 VSKKSW
+116 VSKMSW

-129 STISFDYSVSSES
+129 ATISFDYSVS
-142 NCDWLTISLND
+142 CDTYGDWFTITLGD
-153 NQLVR
+153 TQLVR
-158 VSGQVSESF
+158 VNGQESKSF

-174 GNYTLTAQYS
+174 GYYTLTAQYS
-184 KDGSQNS
+184 KDRYNTS
-191 YDDCGI
+191 YDDCGS
-197 ISNIMVSP
+197 ISHIMVSP
-205 INDMVEAFLEDLTP
+205 FNDMAEAFLKDLTP

-226 LETVIKAVNA
+226 LETAKKAADA
-236 NPNDSVAQAQL
+236 NLNDSVAQAQL

-254 NKALEIYPII
+254 SKALEVYPII

-302 YWNAYDALETS
+302 YRNAYDALETS

-320 QVAMENWAFDTNNV
+320 QVAMENWAFTNDI
-334 YTIDELR
+334 YTIDGLR
-341 YYLDDTNGLAK
+341 YCLDETNGLAK
-352 FAGFNQSTDITTLV
+352 FVGFNKSTDITFLV
-366 IPSTVRKDG
+366 IPSTVRRDG
-375 KTYAVVG
+375 KAYAVVG
-382 IESGNYH
+382 IESGNRY
-389 NGYYNSYRQEK
+389 NGYNYYRQEK
-400 LVSISLPKTI
+400 LVSISLPKTL
-410 RYIANYAFSYFPNMQ
+410 RYIGNCAFGYFPNMQ
-425 YLEIPENVTTMGNN
+425 YLEIPENVTTMGTD
-439 IFEGS
+439 IFCES
-444 DNLKTLKMN
+444 NKLKTLKMN

-488 NCVLVGGEGT
+488 GCVLVGGEGT

-633 FQECRNLQKVELAEG
+633 FQECKNLQKVELAEG

-697 NYRAFCDNKNLKKVT
+697 NYRAFCGNKNLKKVT

-769 AFRNCSNLTDI
+769 AFRNCSNLADI

-819 SNVDLTGVTLY
+819 SYVDLTGVTLY

-886 WSDHEVRDANGNLNY
+886 WSDHEVRDANGNINH

-959 RAENVTLNLYNFRG
+959 RAENVTLNLYNYRG

-1035 CYNPNNDVDYTAS
+1035 CYDPNNDVDYTAS
-1048 ELVKFRISPLTT
+1048 ELVKFRVSPLTT

-1071 DRTLPLEENLSEF
+1071 DRTLSLEENLSEF

-1210 AYEMNKDAAKFA
+1210 TYEMNKDAAKFA

-1265 IALANAVDGQVILE
+1265 IALANTVDGQVILE

>member
-68 VPLSPKIT
+68 VPLSPEIT
-76 SVTGTNVTGSTA
+76 SVTGTNVTGSIT
-88 TVAQGDTVS
+88 TVQNDTVS
-97 FNQFHT
+97 FNQLHA
-103 VNSWTSSNHENSS
+103 VNSWTSSNHDYNT
-116 VSKKSW
+116 VSKMSW

-129 STISFDYSVSSES
+129 ATISFDYSVS
-142 NCDWLTISLND
+142 CDTYGDWFTITLGD
-153 NQLVR
+153 TQLVR
-158 VSGQVSESF
+158 VNGQESKSF

-174 GNYTLTAQYS
+174 GYYTLTAQYS
-184 KDGSQNS
+184 KDRYNTS
-191 YDDCGI
+191 YDDCGS
-197 ISNIMVSP
+197 ISHIMVSP
-205 INDMVEAFLEDLTP
+205 FNDMAEAFLKDLTP

-226 LETVIKAVNA
+226 LETAKKAADA
-236 NPNDSVAQAQL
+236 NLNDSVAQAQL

-254 NKALEIYPII
+254 SKALEVYPII

-279 YVDIAEAVKLG
+279 YVDIAEAVKMG

-320 QVAMENWAFDTNNV
+320 QVAMENWAFTNDI
-334 YTIDELR
+334 YTIDGLR
-341 YYLDDTNGLAK
+341 YCLDETNGLAK
-352 FAGFNQSTDITTLV
+352 FAGFNKSTDITSLV
-366 IPSTVRKDG
+366 IPSTIRKDG
-375 KTYAVVG
+375 KSYAVVDY
-382 IESGNYH
+382 ESGNNQ

-410 RYIANYAFSYFPNMQ
+410 RYIGNYAFSYFPNMQ
-425 YLEIPENVTTMGNN
+425 YLEIPENVTTMGNY

-444 DNLKTLKMN
+444 DNLKTLKIN
-453 AVVPPMV
+453 AVAPPMV
-460 GSFSGTDKRKVYVP
+460 GSFSGTSQRKVYVP
-474 DGSLHAYRLASPWN
+474 DGSLHAYRLASPWS

-498 FVSIDHVAAGELGH
+498 SVSIDHVAAGELGH
-512 FILDKATYLQE
+512 VILDEATYLQE

-528 VVSGNLNNDDWNT
+528 VVSGNLNNDDWKT

-554 GMAVTSIPSSAFENK
+554 GIAVTSIPSSAFSNK

-580 LETIGYAA
+580 LETIGNSA
-588 FRGTGLKEIELPENL
+588 FSGTGIKEIELPESL
-603 TTLDSYAFQSCSSL
+603 TTLDSHAFQNCTSLVSIKIPDKITKISYGTFSNCS
-617 ANVKMSGKVTG
+617 
-628 ISGYC
+628 
-633 FQECRNLQKVELAEG
+633 NLQSV
-648 LQVIHNGAFYLC
+648 
-660 NSLQSINFPSTLT
+660 SFPSTLT
-673 LIDYDSFNGTDLRE
+673 LIEERAFYETDLSE
-687 IDIPASVENI
+687 IDIPGSVENI
-697 NYRAFCDNKNLKKVT
+697 KENAFCRNENLKKVT
-712 FREGLINIGA
+712 FNEGLVKIE
-722 STFSGCESIDSIVCP
+722 SYSFLGCKSIESIVFP
-737 STLRMIDNSG
+737 STLRTIGYSG
-747 FQDCKSL
+747 FQDCTNL
-754 KKVQLNEGLVSINAN
+754 KQISLNEGLVSIESE
-769 AFRNCSNLTDI
+769 AFSRCSGLTDI
-780 VLPSTLENCKGNA
+780 VLPSTLEYCKGGA
-793 FRECGNIKTIEAR
+793 FNGCRNVKSIEAR
-806 SVLPPTTDGSCPL
+806 SVLPPTTEGSCPMY
-819 SNVDLTGVTLY
+819 NVDLTGVTLY

-841 ADGWNS
+841 ADGWNK

-886 WSDHEVRDANGNLNY
+886 WSDHQVQDANGNSNY

-916 NDFDMIFSPYAKYYL
+916 NDFDMIFSPYAKYCL
-931 DENIRYN
+931 DENVRYN
-938 NQVNDYRTKYNGTS
+938 NQSNGYRTQYNGTS

-959 RAENVTLNLYNFRG
+959 RAENVTLNLYNRRG
-973 RWQFVTF
+973 IWQFVTF

-990 PESENTSWVIRGH
+990 PESENTSWVVRGH

-1035 CYNPNNDVDYTAS
+1035 CYNPDN
-1048 ELVKFRISPLTT
+1048 ELVKFHVSPLTT

-1066 LFASG
+1066 LFAS
-1071 DRTLPLEENLSEF
+1071 DNRTLPLEENLSEF

-1098 SFYDTRFMEFDAP
+1098 SFYDTRFMEFGAP
-1111 FMVWNSYTQ
+1111 FMVWNSSAQ

-1185 VFNLTLSGEN
+1185 VFNLILSGEN

-1210 AYEMNKDAAKFA
+1210 TYEMNKDAAKFA

-1305 SRFVLHITRGIGG
+1305 SRFVLHITRSIGG

>member
-68 VPLSPKIT
+68 VPLSPEIT
-76 SVTGTNVTGSTA
+76 SVTGTNVTGSTT
-88 TVAQGDTVS
+88 TVQNDTVS
-97 FNQFHT
+97 FNQLHA
-103 VNSWTSSNHENSS
+103 VNSWTSSNHDYNT
-116 VSKKSW
+116 VSKMSW

-129 STISFDYSVSSES
+129 ATISFDYSVS
-142 NCDWLTISLND
+142 CDTYGDWFTITLGD
-153 NQLVR
+153 TQLVR
-158 VSGQVSESF
+158 VNGQESKSF

-174 GNYTLTAQYS
+174 GYYTLTAQYS
-184 KDGSQNS
+184 KDRYNTS
-191 YDDCGI
+191 YDDCGS
-197 ISNIMVSP
+197 ISHIMVSP
-205 INDMVEAFLEDLTP
+205 FNDMAEAFLKDLTP

-226 LETVIKAVNA
+226 LETAKKAADA
-236 NPNDSVAQAQL
+236 NLNDSVAQAQL

-254 NKALEIYPII
+254 SKALEVYPII

-313 LAVQHSS
+313 LSVQHSS
-320 QVAMENWAFDTNNV
+320 QIAMENWAFTNDV
-334 YTIDELR
+334 YTIDGLR
-341 YYLDDTNGLAK
+341 YCLDDTNGLAK
-352 FAGFNQSTDITTLV
+352 FVGFNKSTDITSLV
-366 IPSTVRKDG
+366 IPSTIRKDG
-375 KTYAVVG
+375 KAYAVVG
-382 IESGNYH
+382 IESGNRY
-389 NGYYNSYRQEK
+389 NGYNYYRQEK
-400 LVSISLPKTI
+400 LVSLSLPKTL
-410 RYIANYAFSYFPNMQ
+410 RYIGNCALGYFPNMQ
-425 YLEIPENVTTMGNN
+425 YLEIPENVTTMGTD
-439 IFEGS
+439 IFYES
-444 DNLKTLKMN
+444 NNLKTIKIN
-453 AVVPPMV
+453 AVTPPMV

-841 ADGWNS
+841 ADGWNE

-1098 SFYDTRFMEFDAP
+1098 SFYDIRFMEFDAP

-1185 VFNLTLSGEN
+1185 VFNLTLFGEN

-1210 AYEMNKDAAKFA
+1210 TYEMNKDAAKFA

-1240 AINERPTGSGIVNLG
+1240 AINERPAGSGIVNLG

-1332 GEKQEVYSLDGIKMN
+1332 GEKLEVYSLDGIKMN

>member
-53 GILLLPQASLASNSP
+53 GILLLPQVSLASNSP
-68 VPLSPKIT
+68 VPLSPEIT
-76 SVTGTNVTGSTA
+76 SVTGTNVTRSTT
-88 TVAQGDTVS
+88 TVQNDTVS
-97 FNQFHT
+97 FNQLHA
-103 VNSWTSSNHENSS
+103 VNSWTSSNHDYNT

-129 STISFDYSVSSES
+129 STISFDYSVSCNYSG
-142 NCDWLTISLND
+142 DWFTVTLGDT
-153 NQLVR
+153 QLVR
-158 VSGQVSESF
+158 VCGQESKSF

-174 GNYTLTAQYS
+174 GYYTLTAQYS
-184 KDGSQNS
+184 KGRYSSS
-191 YDDCGI
+191 YDDCGS
-197 ISNIMVSP
+197 ISHIMVSP
-205 INDMVEAFLEDLTP
+205 FNDMAEAFLKDLTP

-226 LETVIKAVNA
+226 LETAKKAADA
-236 NPNDSVAQAQL
+236 NLNDSVAQVQL

-254 NKALEIYPII
+254 SKALEVYPII

-290 KAIDVNTSKSAD
+290 KAIDVSTSKSAD

-320 QVAMENWAFDTNNV
+320 QIAMENWAFSNDI

-341 YYLDDTNGLAK
+341 YFFDDTNGLAK
-352 FAGFNQSTDITTLV
+352 FAGFDKSTDITTLV

-382 IESGNYH
+382 IDLKNH
-389 NGYYNSYRQEK
+389 HRQEK
-400 LVSISLPKTI
+400 LVNISLPKTL
-410 RYIANYAFSYFPNMQ
+410 RYIGNYAFAYLPSMQ
-425 YLEIPENVTTMGNN
+425 YIEIPENVTTMGNS
-439 IFEGS
+439 IFYDS
-444 DNLKTLKMN
+444 NNLKTIKIN
-453 AVVPPMV
+453 AVTPPMV

-474 DGSLHAYRLASPWN
+474 DGSLHAYRSANPWTD
-488 NCVLVGGEGT
+488 CVLVGGEGT
-498 FVSIDHVAAGELGH
+498 SVSIDHVAAGELGH
-512 FILDKATYLQE
+512 VILDEATYLQE

-603 TTLDSYAFQSCSSL
+603 TTLDSYAFHNCTSL
-617 ANVKMSGKVTG
+617 VSVKMSGKLTG

-648 LQVIHNGAFYLC
+648 LQVINSGAFYCC
-660 NSLQSINFPSTLT
+660 NSLQSIKFPSTLT
-673 LIDYDSFNGTDLRE
+673 SIGNESFFENDLRE
-687 IDIPASVENI
+687 IDIPGSVENI
-697 NYRAFCDNKNLKKVT
+697 NRYAFYRNKNLKKVT

-722 STFSGCESIDSIVCP
+722 STFSECESIDSIVCP

-886 WSDHEVRDANGNLNY
+886 WSDHEVRDANGNSNY

-931 DENIRYN
+931 DANIRW
-938 NQVNDYRTKYNGTS
+938 NDQSNGNRTKYNGTS

-959 RAENVTLNLYNFRG
+959 RAENVTLNLYNYRG
-973 RWQFVTF
+973 MWQFVTF

-990 PESENTSWVIRGH
+990 PESENTSWVVRGH

-1035 CYNPNNDVDYTAS
+1035 CYNPDND
-1048 ELVKFRISPLTT
+1048 LVKFRISPLTT

-1066 LFASG
+1066 LFAS
-1071 DRTLPLEENLSEF
+1071 DNRTLPLEENLSEF

-1111 FMVWNSYTQ
+1111 FMVWNSCAQ

-1210 AYEMNKDAAKFA
+1210 TYEMNKDAAKFA

>member
-68 VPLSPKIT
+68 VPLSPEIT
-76 SVTGTNVTGSTA
+76 SVTGTNVTGSIT
-88 TVAQGDTVS
+88 TVQNDTVS
-97 FNQFHT
+97 FNQLHA
-103 VNSWTSSNHENSS
+103 VNSWTSSNHDYNT
-116 VSKKSW
+116 VSKMSW

-129 STISFDYSVSSES
+129 ATISFDYSVS
-142 NCDWLTISLND
+142 CDTYGDWFTITLGD
-153 NQLVR
+153 TQLVR
-158 VSGQVSESF
+158 VNGQESKSF

-174 GNYTLTAQYS
+174 GYYTLTAQYS
-184 KDGSQNS
+184 KDRYNTS
-191 YDDCGI
+191 YDDCGS
-197 ISNIMVSP
+197 ISHIMVSP
-205 INDMVEAFLEDLTP
+205 FNDMAEAFLKDLTP

-226 LETVIKAVNA
+226 LETAKKAADTNL
-236 NPNDSVAQAQL
+236 NDSVAQAQL

-254 NKALEIYPII
+254 SKALEVYPII

-320 QVAMENWAFDTNNV
+320 QIAMENWAFTNDV
-334 YTIDELR
+334 YTIDGLR
-341 YYLDDTNGLAK
+341 YCLDDTNGLAK
-352 FAGFNQSTDITTLV
+352 FVGFNKSTDITSLV

-375 KTYAVVG
+375 KSYAVVS
-382 IESGNYH
+382 IDFNNH
-389 NGYYNSYRQEK
+389 YRQEK
-400 LVSISLPKTI
+400 LVNISLPKTL
-410 RYIANYAFSYFPNMQ
+410 RYIGNYAFAYLPSMQ
-425 YLEIPENVTTMGNN
+425 YLEIPENVTTMGTD
-439 IFEGS
+439 IFYES
-444 DNLKTLKMN
+444 NNLKTLKMN
-453 AVVPPMV
+453 AVAPPMV
-460 GSFSGTDKRKVYVP
+460 GSFNGTSQRKVYVP
-474 DGSLHAYRLASPWN
+474 DGSLHAYRLATPWN
-488 NCVLVGGEGT
+488 NYVLVGGEGT
-498 FVSIDHVAAGELGH
+498 SVSIDHVAAGELGH

-528 VVSGNLNNDDWNT
+528 VVSGNLNSDDWKT

-554 GMAVTSIPSSAFENK
+554 GMTVTSIPSSAFSDR
-569 WGLEKIVLPKK
+569 WGLEKIILPKK
-580 LETIGYAA
+580 LEAIGNHA
-588 FRGTGLKEIELPENL
+588 FSGTGLKEIELPESL
-603 TTLDSYAFQSCSSL
+603 TTLDYNAFSYCASLSS
-617 ANVKMSGKVTG
+617 VKIPGKVER
-628 ISGYC
+628 ISPYSFYKC
-633 FQECRNLQKVELAEG
+633 SNLQKVELAEG
-648 LQVIHNGAFYLC
+648 IKFIDNQAFYYC
-660 NSLQSINFPSTLT
+660 DRLQSINFPSTLT
-673 LIDYDSFNGTDLRE
+673 SIGYEAFRETDLSE
-687 IDIPASVENI
+687 VNIPGSVENI
-697 NYRAFCDNKNLKKVT
+697 GSNAFYRNKNLKKLT
-712 FREGLINIGA
+712 FGEGLVNIEGTA
-722 STFSGCESIDSIVCP
+722 FSECVSIDSIVCP
-737 STLRMIDNSG
+737 STLRTIGESA
-747 FQDCKSL
+747 FYRCKNL
-754 KKVQLNEGLVSINAN
+754 KQISLNEGLINIKSY
-769 AFRNCSNLTDI
+769 AFSGCTGLTDI
-780 VLPSTLENCKGNA
+780 VLPSTLEYCKEYA
-793 FRECGNIKTIEAR
+793 FNECGNIKTIEAR

-886 WSDHEVRDANGNLNY
+886 WSDHEVRDANGNSNY

-916 NDFDMIFSPYAKYYL
+916 NDFDMIFSPYAKYFL
-931 DENIRYN
+931 DVNRNYNYQYN
-938 NQVNDYRTKYNGTS
+938 NSRTQYNSTS

-959 RAENVTLNLYNFRG
+959 RAENVTLNLYNRRG
-973 RWQFVTF
+973 MWQFVTF

-990 PESENTSWVIRGH
+990 PESENTSWVVRGH

-1035 CYNPNNDVDYTAS
+1035 CYNPDND
-1048 ELVKFRISPLTT
+1048 LVKFRVSPLTT

-1066 LFASG
+1066 LFAS
-1071 DRTLPLEENLSEF
+1071 DNRTLSLEENLSEF

-1111 FMVWNSYTQ
+1111 FMVWNSCAQ

-1210 AYEMNKDAAKFA
+1210 TYEMNKDAAKFA

-1347 AAKKGVYIQNG
+1347 AAKKGVCIQNG

>member
-76 SVTGTNVTGSTA
+76 SVTGTNVTGSIT
-88 TVAQGDTVS
+88 TVQNDTVS
-97 FNQFHT
+97 FNQLHA
-103 VNSWTSSNHENSS
+103 VNSWTSSNHDYNT
-116 VSKKSW
+116 VSKMSW

-129 STISFDYSVSSES
+129 ATISFDYSVS
-142 NCDWLTISLND
+142 CDTYGDWFTITLGD
-153 NQLVR
+153 TQLVR
-158 VSGQVSESF
+158 VNGQESKSF

-174 GNYTLTAQYS
+174 GYYTLTAQYS
-184 KDGSQNS
+184 KDRYNTS
-191 YDDCGI
+191 YDDCGS
-197 ISNIMVSP
+197 ISHIMVSP
-205 INDMVEAFLEDLTP
+205 FNDMAEAFLKDLTP

-226 LETVIKAVNA
+226 LETAKKAADA
-236 NPNDSVAQAQL
+236 NLNDSVAQAQL

-254 NKALEIYPII
+254 SKALEVYPII

-313 LAVQHSS
+313 LSVQHSS
-320 QVAMENWAFDTNNV
+320 QIAMENWAFTNDV
-334 YTIDELR
+334 YTIDGLR
-341 YYLDDTNGLAK
+341 YCLDDTNGLAK
-352 FAGFNQSTDITTLV
+352 FVGFNKSTDITSLV
-366 IPSTVRKDG
+366 IPSTIRKDG
-375 KTYAVVG
+375 KAYAVVG
-382 IESGNYH
+382 IESGNRY
-389 NGYYNSYRQEK
+389 NGYNYYRQEK
-400 LVSISLPKTI
+400 LVSLSLPKTL
-410 RYIANYAFSYFPNMQ
+410 RYIGNCALGYFPNMQ
-425 YLEIPENVTTMGNN
+425 YLEIPENVTTMGTD
-439 IFEGS
+439 IFYES
-444 DNLKTLKMN
+444 NNLKTIKIN
-453 AVVPPMV
+453 AVTPPMV

-488 NCVLVGGEGT
+488 GCVLVGGEGT

-528 VVSGNLNNDDWNT
+528 VVSGNLNNDDWKT

-554 GMAVTSIPSSAFENK
+554 GIAVTSIPSSAFSNK

-580 LETIGYAA
+580 LETIGNSA
-588 FRGTGLKEIELPENL
+588 FSGTGIKEIELPESL
-603 TTLDSYAFQSCSSL
+603 TTLDSHAFQNCTSLVSIKIPDKITKISYGTFSNCS
-617 ANVKMSGKVTG
+617 
-628 ISGYC
+628 
-633 FQECRNLQKVELAEG
+633 NLQSV
-648 LQVIHNGAFYLC
+648 
-660 NSLQSINFPSTLT
+660 SFPSTLT
-673 LIDYDSFNGTDLRE
+673 LIEERAFYETDLSE
-687 IDIPASVENI
+687 IDIPGSVENI
-697 NYRAFCDNKNLKKVT
+697 KENAFCRNENLKKVT
-712 FREGLINIGA
+712 FNEGLVKIE
-722 STFSGCESIDSIVCP
+722 SYSFLGCKSIESIVFP
-737 STLRMIDNSG
+737 STLRTIGYSG
-747 FQDCKSL
+747 FQDCTNL
-754 KKVQLNEGLVSINAN
+754 KQISLNEGLVCIESE
-769 AFRNCSNLTDI
+769 AFSRCSGLTDI
-780 VLPSTLENCKGNA
+780 VLPSTLEYCKGGA
-793 FRECGNIKTIEAR
+793 FNGCRNVKSIEAR
-806 SVLPPTTDGSCPL
+806 SVLPPTTEGSCPMY
-819 SNVDLTGVTLY
+819 NVDLTGVTLY

-841 ADGWNS
+841 ADGWKE

-886 WSDHEVRDANGNLNY
+886 WSDHEVRDANGNSNY

-931 DENIRYN
+931 DENIRW
-938 NQVNDYRTKYNGTS
+938 NDQSNSYRTKYNGTS

-959 RAENVTLNLYNFRG
+959 RAENVTLNLYNRRG
-973 RWQFVTF
+973 MWQFVTF

-990 PESENTSWVIRGH
+990 PESENTSWVVRGH

-1035 CYNPNNDVDYTAS
+1035 CYNPDND
-1048 ELVKFRISPLTT
+1048 LVKFRVSPLTT

-1071 DRTLPLEENLSEF
+1071 DRTLSLEENLSEF

-1098 SFYDTRFMEFDAP
+1098 SFYDTRFMEFGAP
-1111 FMVWNSYTQ
+1111 FMVWNSSAQ

-1166 LIDETTQA
+1166 LLDETTQA

-1210 AYEMNKDAAKFA
+1210 TYEMNKDAAKFA

-1240 AINERPTGSGIVNLG
+1240 AINERPAGSGIVNLG

>member
-53 GILLLPQASLASNSP
+53 GILLLPQVSLASNSP
-68 VPLSPKIT
+68 VPLSPEIT
-76 SVTGTNVTGSTA
+76 SVTGTNVTRSTTA
-88 TVAQGDTVS
+88 VQNDTVS
-97 FNQFHT
+97 FNQLHA
-103 VNSWTSSNHENSS
+103 VNSWTSSNHEGNT
-116 VSKKSW
+116 VSKMSW

-129 STISFDYSVSSES
+129 ATISFDYSVSSEY
-142 NCDWLTISLND
+142 NDWLTITLGD
-153 NQLVR
+153 TQLVR
-158 VSGQVSESF
+158 VSGQESKSF
-167 SYKVEKA
+167 SFKVEKA
-174 GNYTLTAQYS
+174 GNYTLTVQYS
-184 KDGSQNS
+184 KDRYNTY
-191 YDDCGI
+191 YDDCGS

-205 INDMVEAFLEDLTP
+205 FNDMAEAFLKDLTS

-226 LETVIKAVNA
+226 LETAKKAADA
-236 NPNDSVAQAQL
+236 NLNDSAAQVQL

-279 YVDIAEAVKLG
+279 YVDIAEAVKMG

-320 QVAMENWAFDTNNV
+320 QVAMENWAFTNDI
-334 YTIDELR
+334 YTIDGLR
-341 YYLDDTNGLAK
+341 YCLDETNGLAK
-352 FAGFNQSTDITTLV
+352 FAGFNKSTDITSLV
-366 IPSTVRKDG
+366 IPSTIRKDG
-375 KTYAVVG
+375 KSYAVVDY
-382 IESGNYH
+382 ESGNNQ

-410 RYIANYAFSYFPNMQ
+410 RYIGNYAFSYFPNMQ
-425 YLEIPENVTTMGNN
+425 YLEIPENVTTMGNY

-444 DNLKTLKMN
+444 DNLKTLKIN
-453 AVVPPMV
+453 AVAPPMV
-460 GSFSGTDKRKVYVP
+460 GSFSGTSQRKVYVP
-474 DGSLHAYRLASPWN
+474 DGSLHAYRLASPWS

-498 FVSIDHVAAGELGH
+498 SVSIDHVAAGELGH
-512 FILDKATYLQE
+512 VILDEATYLQE

-528 VVSGNLNNDDWNT
+528 VVSGNLNNDDWKT

-554 GMAVTSIPSSAFENK
+554 GIAVTSIPSSAFSNK

-580 LETIGYAA
+580 LETIGNSA
-588 FRGTGLKEIELPENL
+588 FSGTGIKEIELPESL
-603 TTLDSYAFQSCSSL
+603 TTLDSHAFQNCTSLVSIKIPDKITKISYGTFSNCS
-617 ANVKMSGKVTG
+617 
-628 ISGYC
+628 
-633 FQECRNLQKVELAEG
+633 NLQSV
-648 LQVIHNGAFYLC
+648 
-660 NSLQSINFPSTLT
+660 SFPSTLT
-673 LIDYDSFNGTDLRE
+673 LIEERAFYETDLSE
-687 IDIPASVENI
+687 IDIPGSVENI
-697 NYRAFCDNKNLKKVT
+697 KENAFCRNENLKKVT
-712 FREGLINIGA
+712 FNEGLVKIE
-722 STFSGCESIDSIVCP
+722 SYSFLGCKSIESIVFP
-737 STLRMIDNSG
+737 STLRTIGYSG
-747 FQDCKSL
+747 FQDCTNL
-754 KKVQLNEGLVSINAN
+754 KQISLNEGLVCIESE
-769 AFRNCSNLTDI
+769 AFSRCSGLTDI
-780 VLPSTLENCKGNA
+780 VLPSTLEYCKGGA
-793 FRECGNIKTIEAR
+793 FNGCRNVKSIEAR
-806 SVLPPTTDGSCPL
+806 SVLPPTTEGSCPMY
-819 SNVDLTGVTLY
+819 NVDLTGVTLY

-841 ADGWNS
+841 ADGWNK

-886 WSDHEVRDANGNLNY
+886 WSDHQVQDANGNSNY

-916 NDFDMIFSPYAKYYL
+916 NDFDMIFSPYAKYCL
-931 DENIRYN
+931 DENVRYN
-938 NQVNDYRTKYNGTS
+938 NQSNGYRTQYNGTS

-959 RAENVTLNLYNFRG
+959 RAENVTLNLYNRRG
-973 RWQFVTF
+973 MWQFVTF

-990 PESENTSWVIRGH
+990 SESENTSWVIRGH

-1035 CYNPNNDVDYTAS
+1035 CYNPAS
-1048 ELVKFRISPLTT
+1048 DLVKFRVSPLTT

-1066 LFASG
+1066 LFAS
-1071 DRTLPLEENLSEF
+1071 DNRTLPLEENLSEF

-1111 FMVWNSYTQ
+1111 FMVWNSCAQ

-1155 DGRQINQYART
+1155 DGRQIDQYART

-1210 AYEMNKDAAKFA
+1210 TYEMNKDAAKFA

-1332 GEKQEVYSLDGIKMN
+1332 GEKLEVYSLDGIKMN

>member
-1 MGISTTKHSTSM
+1 M

-68 VPLSPKIT
+68 VPLSPEIT
-76 SVTGTNVTGSTA
+76 SVTGTNVTSTTA
-88 TVAQGDTVS
+88 AVAQSDTVS

-103 VNSWTSSNHENSS
+103 VNSWTSSNHENNS

-174 GNYTLTAQYS
+174 GYYTLTAQYS
-184 KDGSQNS
+184 KDGSQNHNN
-191 YDDCGI
+191 DCGI

-226 LETVIKAVNA
+226 LETVKKTADA
-236 NPNDSVAQAQL
+236 NPNDSVVQAQL
-247 QNTYWSI
+247 LNACFSI
-254 NKALEIYPII
+254 SKALEIYPII

-302 YWNAYDALETS
+302 YWRAYDALETS

-320 QVAMENWAFDTNNV
+320 QVAMENWVFTNDV

-341 YYLDDTNGLAK
+341 YCLDETNGLAK
-352 FAGFNQSTDITTLV
+352 FVGFNQSTDITTLV

-382 IESGNYH
+382 IDLKNH
-389 NGYYNSYRQEK
+389 NSQEK
-400 LVSISLPKTI
+400 LVNISLPKTL
-410 RYIANYAFSYFPNMQ
+410 RYIGNYAFAYLPSMQ
-425 YLEIPENVTTMGNN
+425 YLEIPENVTTMGTD
-439 IFEGS
+439 IFYQS
-444 DNLKTLKMN
+444 NNLKTLKMN

-474 DGSLHAYRLASPWN
+474 DGSLHAYRLATPWN

-498 FVSIDHVAAGELGH
+498 SVSIDHVAAGELGH
-512 FILDKATYLQE
+512 LIMDKATYLQE

-528 VVSGNLNNDDWNT
+528 VESGNLNSEDWKT

-554 GMAVTSIPSSAFENK
+554 GMAVTSIPSSAFSDK
-569 WGLEKIVLPKK
+569 WGLEKIILPKK
-580 LETIGYAA
+580 LEAISNHA
-588 FRGTGLKEIELPENL
+588 FSGTGLKEIELPEGL
-603 TTLDSYAFQSCSSL
+603 TTLDYNAFSYCTSLSS
-617 ANVKMSGKVTG
+617 VKIHGKVER
-628 ISGYC
+628 ISPYSFYKC
-633 FQECRNLQKVELAEG
+633 SNLQKVELAEG
-648 LQVIHNGAFYLC
+648 IKFIDNQAFYYC
-660 NSLQSINFPSTLT
+660 DRLQSINFPPTLT
-673 LIDYDSFNGTDLRE
+673 SIGYESFRETDLRE
-687 IDIPASVENI
+687 INIPGSVENI
-697 NYRAFCDNKNLKKVT
+697 GNYAFYRNNNLKKLT
-712 FREGLINIGA
+712 FGEGLANIGA
-722 STFSGCESIDSIVCP
+722 NAFSACESIDSIVCP
-737 STLRMIDNSG
+737 STLRTIGDATFSG
-747 FQDCKSL
+747 CKNL
-754 KKVQLNEGLVSINAN
+754 KQISLNEGLVSINSY
-769 AFRNCSNLTDI
+769 AFSGCTGLTDI
-780 VLPSTLENCKGNA
+780 VLPSTLEYCKGFA
-793 FRECGNIKTIEAR
+793 FNECGNIKTIEAR

-819 SNVDLTGVTLY
+819 SGVDLTGVTLY

-858 QSIKVN
+858 QNIKVN

-886 WSDHEVRDANGNLNY
+886 WSGHEVQDVNGNTNY
-901 ERGNLTVSSRSKLAI
+901 DRGNLTVSSRSKLAI
-916 NDFDMIFSPYAKYYL
+916 NDFDMIFSPYAKYFL
-931 DENIRYN
+931 DVNRNYNYQYN
-938 NQVNDYRTKYNGTS
+938 NSRTQYNGTS

-959 RAENVTLNLYNFRG
+959 RAENVTLNLYNRRG
-973 RWQFVTF
+973 IWQFVTF

-1003 SGAMRAAGKNDS
+1003 SGAMRATGKNDS

-1035 CYNPNNDVDYTAS
+1035 CYDPDYD
-1048 ELVKFRISPLTT
+1048 LVMFRVSPLTT

-1066 LFASG
+1066 LFAS
-1071 DRTLPLEENLSEF
+1071 DNRTLSLEENLSEF

-1111 FMVWNSYTQ
+1111 FMVWNSSAQ

-1155 DGRQINQYART
+1155 DGRQIDQYART

-1210 AYEMNKDAAKFA
+1210 TYEMNKDAAKFA

>member
-76 SVTGTNVTGSTA
+76 SVTGTNVTGSIT
-88 TVAQGDTVS
+88 TVQNDTVS
-97 FNQFHT
+97 FNQLHA
-103 VNSWTSSNHENSS
+103 VNSWTSSNHDYNT
-116 VSKKSW
+116 VSKMSW

-129 STISFDYSVSSES
+129 ATISFDYSVS
-142 NCDWLTISLND
+142 CDTYGDWFTITLGD
-153 NQLVR
+153 TQLVR
-158 VSGQVSESF
+158 VNGQESKSF

-174 GNYTLTAQYS
+174 GYYTLTAQYS
-184 KDGSQNS
+184 KDRYNTS
-191 YDDCGI
+191 YDDCGS
-197 ISNIMVSP
+197 ISHIMVSP
-205 INDMVEAFLEDLTP
+205 FNDMAEAFLKDLTP

-226 LETVIKAVNA
+226 LETAKKAADA
-236 NPNDSVAQAQL
+236 NLNDSVAQAQL

-254 NKALEIYPII
+254 SKALEVYPII

-313 LAVQHSS
+313 LSVQHSS
-320 QVAMENWAFDTNNV
+320 QIAMENWAFTNDV
-334 YTIDELR
+334 YTIDGLR
-341 YYLDDTNGLAK
+341 YCLDDTNGLAK
-352 FAGFNQSTDITTLV
+352 FVGFNKSTDITSLV
-366 IPSTVRKDG
+366 IPSTIRKDG
-375 KTYAVVG
+375 KAYAVVG
-382 IESGNYH
+382 IESGNRY
-389 NGYYNSYRQEK
+389 NGYNYYRQEK
-400 LVSISLPKTI
+400 LVSISLPKTL
-410 RYIANYAFSYFPNMQ
+410 RYIGNCAFGYFPNMQ
-425 YLEIPENVTTMGNN
+425 YLEIPENVTTMGTD
-439 IFEGS
+439 IFCES
-444 DNLKTLKMN
+444 NKLKTLKMN
-453 AVVPPMV
+453 AVTPPMV

-474 DGSLHAYRLASPWN
+474 DGSLHAYRLASPWTD
-488 NCVLVGGEGT
+488 CVLVGGEGT
-498 FVSIDHVAAGELGH
+498 SVSIAHVAAGELGH
-512 FILDKATYLQE
+512 VILDEATYLQE
-523 VNKLT
+523 VNKLA
-528 VVSGNLNNDDWNT
+528 VVSGNLNNDDWKT

-554 GMAVTSIPSSAFENK
+554 GMAVTSIPSSAFSNK

-580 LETIGYAA
+580 LETIGNSA
-588 FRGTGLKEIELPENL
+588 FSGTGIKEIELSESL
-603 TTLDSYAFQSCSSL
+603 TTLDSHAFQNCTSLVSIKIPDKITKISYGTFSNCS
-617 ANVKMSGKVTG
+617 
-628 ISGYC
+628 
-633 FQECRNLQKVELAEG
+633 NLQSV
-648 LQVIHNGAFYLC
+648 
-660 NSLQSINFPSTLT
+660 SFPSTLT
-673 LIDYDSFNGTDLRE
+673 LIEERAFYETDLSE
-687 IDIPASVENI
+687 IDIPGSVENI
-697 NYRAFCDNKNLKKVT
+697 NENAFCRNENLKKVT
-712 FREGLINIGA
+712 FNEGLVKIG
-722 STFSGCESIDSIVCP
+722 SNSFLGCKSIESIVFP
-737 STLRMIDNSG
+737 STLRTIGYSG
-747 FQDCKSL
+747 FSDCTNL
-754 KKVQLNEGLVSINAN
+754 KQISLNEGLVCIESE
-769 AFRNCSNLTDI
+769 AFSRCSGLTDI
-780 VLPSTLENCKGNA
+780 VLPSTLEYCKGGA
-793 FRECGNIKTIEAR
+793 FNGCRNVKSIEAR
-806 SVLPPTTDGSCPL
+806 SVLPPTTEGSCPMY
-819 SNVDLTGVTLY
+819 NVDLIGVTLY

-841 ADGWNS
+841 ADGWNK

-886 WSDHEVRDANGNLNY
+886 WSDHQVRDANGNSNY
-901 ERGNLTVSSRSKLAI
+901 ERGNLTVSSRSKVAI
-916 NDFDMIFSPYAKYYL
+916 NDFDMIFSPYAKYCL

-959 RAENVTLNLYNFRG
+959 RAENVTLNLYNYRG

-1035 CYNPNNDVDYTAS
+1035 CYDPNNDVDYTAS
-1048 ELVKFRISPLTT
+1048 ELVKFRVSPLTT

-1071 DRTLPLEENLSEF
+1071 DRTLSLEENLSEF

-1155 DGRQINQYART
+1155 DGRQIDQYART

-1210 AYEMNKDAAKFA
+1210 IYEMNKDAAKFA

-1293 GYSFEAEAGDDD
+1293 GYSFEAEASDDD

>member
-53 GILLLPQASLASNSP
+53 GILLLPQVSLASNSP
-68 VPLSPKIT
+68 VPLSPEIT
-76 SVTGTNVTGSTA
+76 SVTGTNVTGSTT
-88 TVAQGDTVS
+88 TVQNDTVS
-97 FNQFHT
+97 FNQLHA
-103 VNSWTSSNHENSS
+103 VNSWTSSNHDYNT
-116 VSKKSW
+116 VSKMSW

-129 STISFDYSVSSES
+129 ATISFDYSVS
-142 NCDWLTISLND
+142 CDTYGDWFTITLGD
-153 NQLVR
+153 TQLVR
-158 VSGQVSESF
+158 VNGQESKSF

-174 GNYTLTAQYS
+174 GYYTLTAQYS
-184 KDGSQNS
+184 KDRYNTS
-191 YDDCGI
+191 YDDCGS
-197 ISNIMVSP
+197 ISHIMVSP
-205 INDMVEAFLEDLTP
+205 FNDMAEAFLKDLTP

-226 LETVIKAVNA
+226 LETAKKAADA
-236 NPNDSVAQAQL
+236 NLNDSVAQAQL

-254 NKALEIYPII
+254 SKALEVYPII

-313 LAVQHSS
+313 LSVQHSS
-320 QVAMENWAFDTNNV
+320 QIAMENWAFTNDV
-334 YTIDELR
+334 YTIDGLR
-341 YYLDDTNGLAK
+341 YCLDDTNGLAK
-352 FAGFNQSTDITTLV
+352 FVGFNKSTDITSLV
-366 IPSTVRKDG
+366 IPSTIRKDG
-375 KTYAVVG
+375 KAYAVVG
-382 IESGNYH
+382 IESGNRY
-389 NGYYNSYRQEK
+389 NGYNYYRQEK
-400 LVSISLPKTI
+400 LVSLSLPKTL
-410 RYIANYAFSYFPNMQ
+410 RYIGNCALGYFPNMQ
-425 YLEIPENVTTMGNN
+425 YLEIPENVTTMGTD
-439 IFEGS
+439 IFYES
-444 DNLKTLKMN
+444 NNLKTIKIN
-453 AVVPPMV
+453 AVTPPMV

-841 ADGWNS
+841 ADGWNE

-959 RAENVTLNLYNFRG
+959 RAENVTLNLYNYRG
-973 RWQFVTF
+973 MWQFVTF

-1098 SFYDTRFMEFDAP
+1098 SFYDTRFMEFNAP

-1210 AYEMNKDAAKFA
+1210 TYEMNKDAAKFA

-1279 DKLMNISTEITADK
+1279 DKLMNISTEITANK

>member
-13 HSVTRVEGS
+13 HSVMRVEGS

-68 VPLSPKIT
+68 VPLSPEIT

-97 FNQFHT
+97 FNQLHA
-103 VNSWTSSNHENSS
+103 VNSWTSNNHEGNS
-116 VSKKSW
+116 VSKMSW

-129 STISFDYSVSSES
+129 AIVSFDYSVSSEY
-142 NCDWLTISLND
+142 NDWLTITLGD
-153 NQLVR
+153 TQLVR
-158 VSGQVSESF
+158 VSGQESKSF
-167 SYKVEKA
+167 SFKVEKA
-174 GNYTLTAQYS
+174 GNYTLTVQYS
-184 KDGSQNS
+184 KDRYNTY
-191 YDDCGI
+191 YDDCGS
-197 ISNIMVSP
+197 ISHIMVSP
-205 INDMVEAFLEDLTP
+205 FNDMAEAFLKDLTP

-226 LETVIKAVNA
+226 LETAKKAADA
-236 NPNDSVAQAQL
+236 NLNDSVAQVQL

-320 QVAMENWAFDTNNV
+320 QVAMENWAFTNDI
-334 YTIDELR
+334 YTIDGLR
-341 YYLDDTNGLAK
+341 YCLDETNGLAK
-352 FAGFNQSTDITTLV
+352 FAGFNKSTDITTLV

-375 KTYAVVG
+375 KTYAVVDY
-382 IESGNYH
+382 ESGNNQ

-410 RYIANYAFSYFPNMQ
+410 RYIGNYAFAALPSMQ
-425 YLEIPENVTTMGNN
+425 YIEIPENVTTMGNS
-439 IFEGS
+439 IFYDS
-444 DNLKTLKMN
+444 NNLKTIKIN
-453 AVVPPMV
+453 AVAPPMV

-474 DGSLHAYRLASPWN
+474 DGSLHAYRLATPWN

-498 FVSIDHVAAGELGH
+498 SVSIAHVAAGELGH
-512 FILDKATYLQE
+512 VILDEATYLQE

-554 GMAVTSIPSSAFENK
+554 GMAVTSIPSSAFSNK

-580 LETIGYAA
+580 LEAIGNSA
-588 FRGTGLKEIELPENL
+588 FNGTGIKEIELPESL
-603 TTLDSYAFQSCSSL
+603 TTLDSHAFANCTSLVGIKIPDKITKISSGSFKGCS
-617 ANVKMSGKVTG
+617 
-628 ISGYC
+628 
-633 FQECRNLQKVELAEG
+633 NLQSV
-648 LQVIHNGAFYLC
+648 
-660 NSLQSINFPSTLT
+660 NFPSALT
-673 LIDYDSFNGTDLRE
+673 SIGYESFYETDLRE
-687 IDIPASVENI
+687 IDIPASVEII
-697 NYRAFCDNKNLKKVT
+697 NGDAFCRNTNLKKVT
-712 FREGLINIGA
+712 FNEGLVKIEYD
-722 STFSGCESIDSIVCP
+722 SFLGCESIESIVCP
-737 STLRMIDNSG
+737 STLRTIDRSG
-747 FQDCKSL
+747 FQGCKNL
-754 KKVQLNEGLVSINAN
+754 KQISLNEGLVSINSY
-769 AFRNCSNLTDI
+769 AFSGCTGLTDI
-780 VLPSTLENCKGNA
+780 VLPSTLEDCKEYA
-793 FRECGNIKTIEAR
+793 FSGCGNIKTIEAR

-819 SNVDLTGVTLY
+819 SSVDLTGVTLY

-841 ADGWNS
+841 ADGWNK

-886 WSDHEVRDANGNLNY
+886 WSEHQVQDANGNSNY

-938 NQVNDYRTKYNGTS
+938 RQNNYYKTQYNGTS

-959 RAENVTLNLYNFRG
+959 RAENVTLNLYNIRG

-990 PESENTSWVIRGH
+990 PESENTSWVVRGH

-1035 CYNPNNDVDYTAS
+1035 CYNPDKD
-1048 ELVKFRISPLTT
+1048 LVKFRVSPLTT

-1066 LFASG
+1066 LFAS
-1071 DRTLPLEENLSEF
+1071 DNRTLPLEENLSEF

-1098 SFYDTRFMEFDAP
+1098 SFYDTRFMEFGAP
-1111 FMVWNSYTQ
+1111 FMVWNSSAQ

-1155 DGRQINQYART
+1155 DGRQIDQYART

-1210 AYEMNKDAAKFA
+1210 TYEMNKDAAKFA

-1255 VHCGTKGTYT
+1255 VHCGTKGSYT

>member
-76 SVTGTNVTGSTA
+76 SVTGTNVTGSIT
-88 TVAQGDTVS
+88 TVQNDTVS
-97 FNQFHT
+97 FNQLHA
-103 VNSWTSSNHENSS
+103 VNSWTSSNHDYNT
-116 VSKKSW
+116 VSKMSW

-129 STISFDYSVSSES
+129 ATISFDYSVS
-142 NCDWLTISLND
+142 CDTYGDWFTITLGD
-153 NQLVR
+153 TQLVR
-158 VSGQVSESF
+158 VNGQESKSF

-174 GNYTLTAQYS
+174 GYYTLTAQYS
-184 KDGSQNS
+184 KDRYNTS
-191 YDDCGI
+191 YDDCGS
-197 ISNIMVSP
+197 ISHIMVSP
-205 INDMVEAFLEDLTP
+205 FNDMAEAFLKDLTP

-226 LETVIKAVNA
+226 LETAKKAADA
-236 NPNDSVAQAQL
+236 NLNDSVAQAQL

-254 NKALEIYPII
+254 SKALEVYPII

-313 LAVQHSS
+313 LSVQHSS
-320 QVAMENWAFDTNNV
+320 QIAMENWAFTNDV
-334 YTIDELR
+334 YTIDGLR
-341 YYLDDTNGLAK
+341 YCLDDTNGLAK
-352 FAGFNQSTDITTLV
+352 FVGFNKSTDITSLV
-366 IPSTVRKDG
+366 IPSTIRKDD
-375 KTYAVVG
+375 KAYAVVG
-382 IESGNYH
+382 IESGNRY
-389 NGYYNSYRQEK
+389 NGYNYYRQEK
-400 LVSISLPKTI
+400 LVSLSLPKTL
-410 RYIANYAFSYFPNMQ
+410 RYIGNCALGYFPNMQ
-425 YLEIPENVTTMGNN
+425 YLEIPENVTTMGTD
-439 IFEGS
+439 IFYES
-444 DNLKTLKMN
+444 NNLKTIKIN
-453 AVVPPMV
+453 AVTPPMV

-488 NCVLVGGEGT
+488 GCVLVGGEGT

-633 FQECRNLQKVELAEG
+633 FQECKNLQKVELAEG

-697 NYRAFCDNKNLKKVT
+697 NYRAFCGNKNLKKVT

-769 AFRNCSNLTDI
+769 AFRNCSNLADI

-819 SNVDLTGVTLY
+819 SYVDLTGVTLY

-886 WSDHEVRDANGNLNY
+886 WSDHEVRDANGNINH

-959 RAENVTLNLYNFRG
+959 RAENVTLNLYNYRG

-1035 CYNPNNDVDYTAS
+1035 CYDPNNDVDYTAS
-1048 ELVKFRISPLTT
+1048 ELVKFRVSPLTT

-1066 LFASG
+1066 LFAS
-1071 DRTLPLEENLSEF
+1071 DNRTLPLEENLSEF

-1210 AYEMNKDAAKFA
+1210 TYEMNKDAAKFA

>member
-76 SVTGTNVTGSTA
+76 SVTGTYVTGSTA

-97 FNQFHT
+97 FNQLHI

-226 LETVIKAVNA
+226 LETMIKAVNA

-302 YWNAYDALETS
+302 YWRAYDALETS

-352 FAGFNQSTDITTLV
+352 FAGFNQSTDITSLV
-366 IPSTVRKDG
+366 IPSTVRKEG

-382 IESGNYH
+382 IDLKNH
-389 NGYYNSYRQEK
+389 NSQEK
-400 LVSISLPKTI
+400 LVNISLPKTL
-410 RYIANYAFSYFPNMQ
+410 RYIGNYAFAYLPSMQ
-425 YLEIPENVTTMGNN
+425 YLEIPENVTTMGTD
-439 IFEGS
+439 IFYQS
-444 DNLKTLKMN
+444 NNLKTLKMN

-460 GSFSGTDKRKVYVP
+460 GSFSGTDRRKVYVP
-474 DGSLHAYRLASPWN
+474 DGSLHAYRLATPWN

-498 FVSIDHVAAGELGH
+498 SVSIDHVDAGELGH

-528 VVSGNLNNDDWNT
+528 VVSGNLNSDDWKT

-554 GMAVTSIPSSAFENK
+554 GMTVTSIPSSAFSDR
-569 WGLEKIVLPKK
+569 WGLEKIILPKK
-580 LETIGYAA
+580 LEAIGNHA
-588 FRGTGLKEIELPENL
+588 FSGTGLKEIELPESL
-603 TTLDSYAFQSCSSL
+603 TTLDYNAFSYCASLSS
-617 ANVKMSGKVTG
+617 VKIPGKVER
-628 ISGYC
+628 ISPYSFYKC
-633 FQECRNLQKVELAEG
+633 SNLQKVELAEG
-648 LQVIHNGAFYLC
+648 IKFIDNQAFYYCDRL
-660 NSLQSINFPSTLT
+660 LSINFPSTLT
-673 LIDYDSFNGTDLRE
+673 SIGYEAFRETDLSE
-687 IDIPASVENI
+687 VNIPGSVENI
-697 NYRAFCDNKNLKKVT
+697 GSNAFYRNKNLKKLT
-712 FREGLINIGA
+712 FGEGLVNIEGTA
-722 STFSGCESIDSIVCP
+722 FFECVSIDSIVCP
-737 STLRMIDNSG
+737 STLRTIGDATFSG
-747 FQDCKSL
+747 CKNL
-754 KKVQLNEGLVSINAN
+754 KQISLNEGLVSINSY
-769 AFRNCSNLTDI
+769 AFSGCTGLTDI
-780 VLPSTLENCKGNA
+780 VLPSTLEYCKGCA
-793 FRECGNIKTIEAR
+793 FNECGNIKTIEAR

-819 SNVDLTGVTLY
+819 TNVDLTGVTLY

-886 WSDHEVRDANGNLNY
+886 WSGHEVQDVNGNTNY
-901 ERGNLTVSSRSKLAI
+901 DRGNLTVSSRSKLAI
-916 NDFDMIFSPYAKYYL
+916 NDFDMIFSPYAKYFL
-931 DENIRYN
+931 DVNRNYNYQYN
-938 NQVNDYRTKYNGTS
+938 NSRTQYNGTS

-959 RAENVTLNLYNFRG
+959 RAENVTLNLYNRRG
-973 RWQFVTF
+973 IWQFVTF

-990 PESENTSWVIRGH
+990 PESENTSWVVRGH

-1035 CYNPNNDVDYTAS
+1035 CYNPDN
-1048 ELVKFRISPLTT
+1048 ELVKFHVSPLTT

-1071 DRTLPLEENLSEF
+1071 DRTLSLEENLSEF

-1098 SFYDTRFMEFDAP
+1098 SFYDTRFMEFGAP
-1111 FMVWNSYTQ
+1111 FMVWNSSAQ

-1166 LIDETTQA
+1166 LLDETTQA

-1210 AYEMNKDAAKFA
+1210 TYEMNKDAAKFA

>member
-68 VPLSPKIT
+68 VPLSPEIT
-76 SVTGTNVTGSTA
+76 SVTGSYVTGSTA

-97 FNQFHT
+97 FNQLHI

-184 KDGSQNS
+184 KDGSQNHNN
-191 YDDCGI
+191 DCGI

-226 LETVIKAVNA
+226 LETAKKAADA
-236 NPNDSVAQAQL
+236 NPNDSVAQIQL
-247 QNTYWSI
+247 QNACLSI
-254 NKALEIYPII
+254 SKALEVYPII

-302 YWNAYDALETS
+302 YWRAYDALETS

-320 QVAMENWAFDTNNV
+320 QVAMENWAFTNDV

-382 IESGNYH
+382 IDLKNH
-389 NGYYNSYRQEK
+389 NSQEK
-400 LVSISLPKTI
+400 LVNISLPKTL
-410 RYIANYAFSYFPNMQ
+410 RYIGNYAFAYLPSMQ
-425 YLEIPENVTTMGNN
+425 YLEIPENVTTMGTD
-439 IFEGS
+439 IFYQS
-444 DNLKTLKMN
+444 NNLKTLKMN

-474 DGSLHAYRLASPWN
+474 DGSLHAYRLATPWN

-498 FVSIDHVAAGELGH
+498 SVSIDHVDAGELGH

-528 VVSGNLNNDDWNT
+528 VVSGNLNSDDWKT

-554 GMAVTSIPSSAFENK
+554 GMTVTSIPSSAFSDR
-569 WGLEKIVLPKK
+569 WGLEKIILPKK
-580 LETIGYAA
+580 LEAIGNHA
-588 FRGTGLKEIELPENL
+588 FSGTGLKEIELPESL
-603 TTLDSYAFQSCSSL
+603 TTLDYNAFSYCASLSS
-617 ANVKMSGKVTG
+617 VKIPGKVER
-628 ISGYC
+628 ISPYSFYKC
-633 FQECRNLQKVELAEG
+633 SNLQKVELAEG
-648 LQVIHNGAFYLC
+648 IKFIDNQAFYYC
-660 NSLQSINFPSTLT
+660 DHLQSINFPSTLT
-673 LIDYDSFNGTDLRE
+673 SIGYEAFRETDLSE
-687 IDIPASVENI
+687 VNIPGSVENI
-697 NYRAFCDNKNLKKVT
+697 GSNAFYRNKNLKKLT
-712 FREGLINIGA
+712 FGEGLVNIEGTA
-722 STFSGCESIDSIVCP
+722 FSECVSIDSIVCP
-737 STLRMIDNSG
+737 STLRTIGDATFSG
-747 FQDCKSL
+747 CKNL
-754 KKVQLNEGLVSINAN
+754 KQISLNEGLVSINSY
-769 AFRNCSNLTDI
+769 AFSGCTGLTDI
-780 VLPSTLENCKGNA
+780 VLPSTLEYCKGFA
-793 FRECGNIKTIEAR
+793 FNECGNIKTIETR

-819 SNVDLTGVTLY
+819 SGVDLTGVTLY

-886 WSDHEVRDANGNLNY
+886 WSGHEVQDVNGNTNY
-901 ERGNLTVSSRSKLAI
+901 DRGNLTVSSRSKLAI
-916 NDFDMIFSPYAKYYL
+916 NDFDMIFSPYAKYFL
-931 DENIRYN
+931 DVNRNYNYQYN
-938 NQVNDYRTKYNGTS
+938 NSRTQYNGTS

-959 RAENVTLNLYNFRG
+959 RAENVTLNLYNYRG
-973 RWQFVTF
+973 MWQFVTF

-990 PESENTSWVIRGH
+990 PESENTSWVVRGH

-1035 CYNPNNDVDYTAS
+1035 CYNPDND
-1048 ELVKFRISPLTT
+1048 LVKFRISPLTT

-1066 LFASG
+1066 LFAS
-1071 DRTLPLEENLSEF
+1071 DNRTLPLEENLSEF

-1098 SFYDTRFMEFDAP
+1098 SFYDTRFMEFGAP
-1111 FMVWNSYTQ
+1111 FMVWNSSAQ

-1210 AYEMNKDAAKFA
+1210 TYEMNKDAAKFA
-1222 STVPTV
+1222 STVPAV

-1318 GDDTTGINGITTET
+1318 GDDTTGINGITTEI

>member
-68 VPLSPKIT
+68 VPLSPEIT
-76 SVTGTNVTGSTA
+76 SVTGSYVTGSTA

-97 FNQFHT
+97 FNQLHI

-184 KDGSQNS
+184 KDGSQNHNN
-191 YDDCGI
+191 DCGI

-226 LETVIKAVNA
+226 LETAKKAADA

-247 QNTYWSI
+247 QNACLSI
-254 NKALEIYPII
+254 GKALEIYPII

-302 YWNAYDALETS
+302 YWRAYDALETS

-320 QVAMENWAFDTNNV
+320 QVAMENWVFDTNNV

-382 IESGNYH
+382 IDLKNH
-389 NGYYNSYRQEK
+389 NSQEK
-400 LVSISLPKTI
+400 LVNISLPKTL
-410 RYIANYAFSYFPNMQ
+410 RYIGNYAFAYLPSMQ
-425 YLEIPENVTTMGNN
+425 YLEIPENVTTMGTD
-439 IFEGS
+439 IFYQS
-444 DNLKTLKMN
+444 NNLKTLKMN

-474 DGSLHAYRLASPWN
+474 DGSLHAYRLATPWN

-498 FVSIDHVAAGELGH
+498 SVSIDHVDAGELGH

-528 VVSGNLNNDDWNT
+528 VVSGNLNSDDWKT

-554 GMAVTSIPSSAFENK
+554 GMTVTSIPSSAFSDR
-569 WGLEKIVLPKK
+569 WGLEKIILPKK
-580 LETIGYAA
+580 LEAIGNHA
-588 FRGTGLKEIELPENL
+588 FSGTGLKEIELPESL
-603 TTLDSYAFQSCSSL
+603 TTLDYNAFSYCASLSS
-617 ANVKMSGKVTG
+617 VKIPGKVER
-628 ISGYC
+628 ISPYSFYKC
-633 FQECRNLQKVELAEG
+633 SNLQKVELAEG
-648 LQVIHNGAFYLC
+648 IKFIDNQAFYYC
-660 NSLQSINFPSTLT
+660 DHLQSINFPSTLT
-673 LIDYDSFNGTDLRE
+673 SIGYEAFRETDLSE
-687 IDIPASVENI
+687 VNIPGSVENI
-697 NYRAFCDNKNLKKVT
+697 GSNAFYRNKNLKKLT
-712 FREGLINIGA
+712 FGEGLVNIEGTA
-722 STFSGCESIDSIVCP
+722 FSECVSIDSIVCP
-737 STLRMIDNSG
+737 STLRTIGDATFSG
-747 FQDCKSL
+747 CKNL
-754 KKVQLNEGLVSINAN
+754 KQISLNEGLVSINSY
-769 AFRNCSNLTDI
+769 AFSGCTGLTDI
-780 VLPSTLENCKGNA
+780 VLPSTLEYCKGFA
-793 FRECGNIKTIEAR
+793 FNECGNIKTIEAR

-819 SNVDLTGVTLY
+819 SGVDLTGVTLY

-886 WSDHEVRDANGNLNY
+886 WSGHEVQDVNGNTNY
-901 ERGNLTVSSRSKLAI
+901 DRGNLTVSSRSKLAI
-916 NDFDMIFSPYAKYYL
+916 NDFDMIFSPYAKYFL
-931 DENIRYN
+931 DVNRNYNYQYN
-938 NQVNDYRTKYNGTS
+938 NSRTQYNGTS

-959 RAENVTLNLYNFRG
+959 RAENVTLNLYNRRG
-973 RWQFVTF
+973 MWQFVTF

-990 PESENTSWVIRGH
+990 PESENTSWVVRGH

-1035 CYNPNNDVDYTAS
+1035 CYNPDND
-1048 ELVKFRISPLTT
+1048 LVKFRISPLTT

-1066 LFASG
+1066 LFAS
-1071 DRTLPLEENLSEF
+1071 DNRTLPLEENLSEF

-1111 FMVWNSYTQ
+1111 FMVWNSCAQ

-1166 LIDETTQA
+1166 LLDETTQA
-1174 RARGKEGVQRS
+1174 RVRGKEGVQRS

-1210 AYEMNKDAAKFA
+1210 TYEMNKDAAKFA

>member
-34 VSNSPLAACAKH
+34 VSNSPLTACAKH

-68 VPLSPKIT
+68 VPLSPEIT
-76 SVTGTNVTGSTA
+76 SVTGSYVTGSTA

-97 FNQFHT
+97 FNQLHI

-184 KDGSQNS
+184 KDGSQNHNN
-191 YDDCGI
+191 DCGI

-226 LETVIKAVNA
+226 LETAKKAADA

-247 QNTYWSI
+247 QNACLSI
-254 NKALEIYPII
+254 GKALEIYPII

-302 YWNAYDALETS
+302 YWRAYDALETS

-320 QVAMENWAFDTNNV
+320 QVAMENWVFDTNNV

-382 IESGNYH
+382 IDLKNH
-389 NGYYNSYRQEK
+389 NSQEK
-400 LVSISLPKTI
+400 LVNISLPKTL
-410 RYIANYAFSYFPNMQ
+410 RYIGNYAFAYLPSMQ
-425 YLEIPENVTTMGNN
+425 YLEIPENVTTMGTD
-439 IFEGS
+439 IFYQS
-444 DNLKTLKMN
+444 NNLKTLKMN

-474 DGSLHAYRLASPWN
+474 DGSLHAYRLATPWN

-498 FVSIDHVAAGELGH
+498 SVSIDHVDAGELGH

-528 VVSGNLNNDDWNT
+528 VVSGNLNSDDWKT

-554 GMAVTSIPSSAFENK
+554 GMTVTSIPSSAFSDR
-569 WGLEKIVLPKK
+569 WGLEKIILPKK
-580 LETIGYAA
+580 LEAIGNHA
-588 FRGTGLKEIELPENL
+588 FSGTGLKEIELPESL
-603 TTLDSYAFQSCSSL
+603 TTLDYNAFSYCASLSS
-617 ANVKMSGKVTG
+617 VKIPGKVER
-628 ISGYC
+628 ISPYSFYKC
-633 FQECRNLQKVELAEG
+633 SNLQKVELAEG
-648 LQVIHNGAFYLC
+648 IKFIDNQAFYYC
-660 NSLQSINFPSTLT
+660 DHLQSINFPSTLT
-673 LIDYDSFNGTDLRE
+673 SIGYEAFRETDLSE
-687 IDIPASVENI
+687 VNIPGSVENI
-697 NYRAFCDNKNLKKVT
+697 GSNAFYRNKNLKKLT
-712 FREGLINIGA
+712 FGEGLVNIEGTA
-722 STFSGCESIDSIVCP
+722 FSECVSIDSIVCP
-737 STLRMIDNSG
+737 STLRTIGDATFSG
-747 FQDCKSL
+747 CKNL
-754 KKVQLNEGLVSINAN
+754 KQISLNEGLVSINSY
-769 AFRNCSNLTDI
+769 AFSGCTGLTDI
-780 VLPSTLENCKGNA
+780 VLPSTLEYCKGFA
-793 FRECGNIKTIEAR
+793 FNECGNIKTIETR

-819 SNVDLTGVTLY
+819 SGVDLTGVTLY

-886 WSDHEVRDANGNLNY
+886 WSGHEVQDVNGNTNY
-901 ERGNLTVSSRSKLAI
+901 DRGNLTVSSRSKLAI
-916 NDFDMIFSPYAKYYL
+916 NDFDMIFSPYAKYFL
-931 DENIRYN
+931 DVNRNYNYQYN
-938 NQVNDYRTKYNGTS
+938 NSRTQYNGTS

-959 RAENVTLNLYNFRG
+959 RAENVTLNLYNYRG
-973 RWQFVTF
+973 MWQFVTF

-990 PESENTSWVIRGH
+990 PESENTSWVVRGH

-1035 CYNPNNDVDYTAS
+1035 CYNPDND
-1048 ELVKFRISPLTT
+1048 LVKFRISPLTT

-1066 LFASG
+1066 LFAS
-1071 DRTLPLEENLSEF
+1071 DNRTLPLEENLSEF

-1111 FMVWNSYTQ
+1111 FMVWNSCAQ

-1166 LIDETTQA
+1166 LLDETTQA
-1174 RARGKEGVQRS
+1174 RVRGKEGVQRS

-1210 AYEMNKDAAKFA
+1210 TYEMNKDAAKFA

-1318 GDDTTGINGITTET
+1318 GDDTTGINGITTEI

>member
-53 GILLLPQASLASNSP
+53 GILLLPQVSLASNSP
-68 VPLSPKIT
+68 VPLSPEIT
-76 SVTGTNVTGSTA
+76 SVTGTYDTRSTA
-88 TVAQGDTVS
+88 AVAQSDTVS

-103 VNSWTSSNHENSS
+103 VNSWTSSNHEDNS

-153 NQLVR
+153 DQLVR

-174 GNYTLTAQYS
+174 GYYTLTAQYS
-184 KDGSQNS
+184 KDGSQNHNN
-191 YDDCGI
+191 DCGI

-226 LETVIKAVNA
+226 LETVKKTADA

-247 QNTYWSI
+247 LNACFSI
-254 NKALEIYPII
+254 SKALEIYPII

-320 QVAMENWAFDTNNV
+320 QIAMENWAFDTNNI

-382 IESGNYH
+382 IDLKNH
-389 NGYYNSYRQEK
+389 NSQEK
-400 LVSISLPKTI
+400 LVNISLPKTL
-410 RYIANYAFSYFPNMQ
+410 RYIGNYAFAYLPSMQ
-425 YLEIPENVTTMGNN
+425 YLEIPENVTTMGTD
-439 IFEGS
+439 IFYQS
-444 DNLKTLKMN
+444 NNLKTLKMN

-474 DGSLHAYRLASPWN
+474 DGSLHAYRLATPWN

-498 FVSIDHVAAGELGH
+498 SVSIDHVDAGELGH

-528 VVSGNLNNDDWNT
+528 VVSGNLNSDDWKT

-554 GMAVTSIPSSAFENK
+554 GMTVTSIPSSAFSDR
-569 WGLEKIVLPKK
+569 WGLEKIILPKK
-580 LETIGYAA
+580 LEAIGNHA
-588 FRGTGLKEIELPENL
+588 FSGTGLKEIELPESL
-603 TTLDSYAFQSCSSL
+603 TTLDYNAFSYCASLSS
-617 ANVKMSGKVTG
+617 VKIPGKVER
-628 ISGYC
+628 ISPYSFYKC
-633 FQECRNLQKVELAEG
+633 SNLQKVELAEG
-648 LQVIHNGAFYLC
+648 IKFIDNQAFYYC
-660 NSLQSINFPSTLT
+660 DHLQSINFPSTLT
-673 LIDYDSFNGTDLRE
+673 SIGYEAFRETDLSE
-687 IDIPASVENI
+687 VNIPGSVENI
-697 NYRAFCDNKNLKKVT
+697 GSNAFYRNKNLKKLT
-712 FREGLINIGA
+712 FGEGLVNIEGTA
-722 STFSGCESIDSIVCP
+722 FSECVSIDSIVCP
-737 STLRMIDNSG
+737 STLRTIGDATFSG
-747 FQDCKSL
+747 CKNL
-754 KKVQLNEGLVSINAN
+754 KQISLNEGLVSINSY
-769 AFRNCSNLTDI
+769 AFSGCTGLTDI
-780 VLPSTLENCKGNA
+780 VLPSTLEYCKGFA
-793 FRECGNIKTIEAR
+793 FNECGNIKTIEAR

-819 SNVDLTGVTLY
+819 SGVDLTGVTLY

-886 WSDHEVRDANGNLNY
+886 WSGHEVQDVNGNTNY
-901 ERGNLTVSSRSKLAI
+901 DRGNLTVSSRSKLAI
-916 NDFDMIFSPYAKYYL
+916 NDFDMIFSPYAKYFL
-931 DENIRYN
+931 DVNRNYNYQYN
-938 NQVNDYRTKYNGTS
+938 NSRTQYNGTS

-959 RAENVTLNLYNFRG
+959 RAENVTLNLYNHRG
-973 RWQFVTF
+973 MWQFVTF

-990 PESENTSWVIRGH
+990 PESENTSWVVRGH

-1035 CYNPNNDVDYTAS
+1035 CYNPDN
-1048 ELVKFRISPLTT
+1048 ELVKFRVSPLTT

-1066 LFASG
+1066 LFAS
-1071 DRTLPLEENLSEF
+1071 DNRTLSLEENLSEF

-1111 FMVWNSYTQ
+1111 FMVWNSCAQ

-1185 VFNLTLSGEN
+1185 VFNLTLFGEN

-1210 AYEMNKDAAKFA
+1210 TYEMNKDAAKFA

-1265 IALANAVDGQVILE
+1265 IALANVVDGQVILE

>member
-76 SVTGTNVTGSTA
+76 SVTGTNVTGSIT
-88 TVAQGDTVS
+88 TVQNDTVS
-97 FNQFHT
+97 FNQLHA
-103 VNSWTSSNHENSS
+103 VNSWTSSNHDYNT
-116 VSKKSW
+116 VSKMSW

-129 STISFDYSVSSES
+129 ATISFDYSVS
-142 NCDWLTISLND
+142 CDTYGDWFTITLGD
-153 NQLVR
+153 TQLVR
-158 VSGQVSESF
+158 VNGQESKSF

-174 GNYTLTAQYS
+174 GYYTLTAQYS
-184 KDGSQNS
+184 KDRYNTS
-191 YDDCGI
+191 YDDCGS
-197 ISNIMVSP
+197 ISHIMVSP
-205 INDMVEAFLEDLTP
+205 FNDMAEAFLKDLTP

-226 LETVIKAVNA
+226 LETAKKAADA
-236 NPNDSVAQAQL
+236 NLNDSVAQAQL

-254 NKALEIYPII
+254 SKALEVYPII

-313 LAVQHSS
+313 LSVQHSS
-320 QVAMENWAFDTNNV
+320 QIAMENWAFTNDV
-334 YTIDELR
+334 YTIDGLR
-341 YYLDDTNGLAK
+341 YCLDDTNGLAK
-352 FAGFNQSTDITTLV
+352 FVGFNKSTDITSLV
-366 IPSTVRKDG
+366 IPSTIRKDG
-375 KTYAVVG
+375 KAYAVVG
-382 IESGNYH
+382 IESGNRY
-389 NGYYNSYRQEK
+389 NGYNYYRQEK
-400 LVSISLPKTI
+400 LVSLSLPKTL
-410 RYIANYAFSYFPNMQ
+410 RYIGNCALGYFPNMQ
-425 YLEIPENVTTMGNN
+425 YLEIPENVTTMGTD
-439 IFEGS
+439 IFYES
-444 DNLKTLKMN
+444 NNLKTIKIN
-453 AVVPPMV
+453 AVTPPMV

-488 NCVLVGGEGT
+488 GCVLVGGEGT

-580 LETIGYAA
+580 LETIGYGA

-633 FQECRNLQKVELAEG
+633 FQECKNLQKVELAEG

-697 NYRAFCDNKNLKKVT
+697 NYRAFCGNKNLKKVT

-769 AFRNCSNLTDI
+769 AFRNCSNLADI

-819 SNVDLTGVTLY
+819 SYVDLTGVTLY

-886 WSDHEVRDANGNLNY
+886 WSDHEVRDANGNINH

-959 RAENVTLNLYNFRG
+959 RAENVTLNLYNYRG

-1048 ELVKFRISPLTT
+1048 ELVKFRVSPLTT

-1071 DRTLPLEENLSEF
+1071 DRTLSLEENLSEF

-1098 SFYDTRFMEFDAP
+1098 SFYDTRFMEFGAP

-1166 LIDETTQA
+1166 LLDETTQA

-1210 AYEMNKDAAKFA
+1210 TYEMNKDAAKFA

>member
-53 GILLLPQASLASNSP
+53 GILLLPQVSLASNSP
-68 VPLSPKIT
+68 VPLSPEIT
-76 SVTGTNVTGSTA
+76 SVTGTNVTRSTT
-88 TVAQGDTVS
+88 TVQNDTVS
-97 FNQFHT
+97 FNQLHA
-103 VNSWTSSNHENSS
+103 VNSWTSSNHDYNT

-129 STISFDYSVSSES
+129 STISFDYSVSCNYSG
-142 NCDWLTISLND
+142 DWFTVTLGDT
-153 NQLVR
+153 QLVR
-158 VSGQVSESF
+158 VCGQESKSF

-174 GNYTLTAQYS
+174 GYYTLTAQYS
-184 KDGSQNS
+184 KGRYSSS
-191 YDDCGI
+191 YDDCGS
-197 ISNIMVSP
+197 ISHIMVSP
-205 INDMVEAFLEDLTP
+205 FNDMAEAFLKDLTP

-226 LETVIKAVNA
+226 LETAKKAADA
-236 NPNDSVAQAQL
+236 NLNDSVAQVQL

-254 NKALEIYPII
+254 SKALEVYPII

-290 KAIDVNTSKSAD
+290 KAIDVSTSKSAD

-320 QVAMENWAFDTNNV
+320 QIAMENWAFSNDI

-341 YYLDDTNGLAK
+341 YFFDDTNGLAK
-352 FAGFNQSTDITTLV
+352 FAGFDKSTDITTLV

-382 IESGNYH
+382 IDLKNH
-389 NGYYNSYRQEK
+389 HRQEK
-400 LVSISLPKTI
+400 LVNISLPKTL
-410 RYIANYAFSYFPNMQ
+410 RYIGNYAFAYLPSMQ
-425 YLEIPENVTTMGNN
+425 YIEIPENVTTMGNS
-439 IFEGS
+439 IFYDS
-444 DNLKTLKMN
+444 NNLKTIKIN
-453 AVVPPMV
+453 AVTPPMV

-474 DGSLHAYRLASPWN
+474 DGSLHAYRSANPWTD
-488 NCVLVGGEGT
+488 CVLVGGEGT
-498 FVSIDHVAAGELGH
+498 SVSIAHVTAGELGH
-512 FILDKATYLQE
+512 VILDEATYLQE

-528 VVSGNLNNDDWNT
+528 IVSGNLNNDDWKT

-554 GMAVTSIPSSAFENK
+554 GMAVTSIPSSAFSNK

-580 LETIGYAA
+580 LETIGNSA
-588 FRGTGLKEIELPENL
+588 FSGTGIKEIELSESL
-603 TTLDSYAFQSCSSL
+603 TTLDSHAFQNCTSLVSIKIPDKITKISYGTFEGCS
-617 ANVKMSGKVTG
+617 
-628 ISGYC
+628 
-633 FQECRNLQKVELAEG
+633 NLQFV
-648 LQVIHNGAFYLC
+648 
-660 NSLQSINFPSTLT
+660 SFPSTLT
-673 LIDYDSFNGTDLRE
+673 LIEERAFYETDLSE
-687 IDIPASVENI
+687 IDIPGSVENI
-697 NYRAFCDNKNLKKVT
+697 KENAFCRNENLKKVT
-712 FREGLINIGA
+712 FNEGLVKIE
-722 STFSGCESIDSIVCP
+722 SYSFLGCKSIESIVFP
-737 STLRMIDNSG
+737 STLRTIGYSG
-747 FQDCKSL
+747 FQDCTNL
-754 KKVQLNEGLVSINAN
+754 KQISLNEGLVCIESE
-769 AFRNCSNLTDI
+769 AFSRCSGLTDI
-780 VLPSTLENCKGNA
+780 VLPSTLEYCKGGA
-793 FRECGNIKTIEAR
+793 FNGCRNVKSIEAR
-806 SVLPPTTDGSCPL
+806 SVLPPTTEGSCPMY
-819 SNVDLTGVTLY
+819 NVDLTGVTLY

-841 ADGWNS
+841 ADGWNK

-886 WSDHEVRDANGNLNY
+886 WSDHQVQDANGNSNY

-916 NDFDMIFSPYAKYYL
+916 NDFDMIFSPYAKYCL
-931 DENIRYN
+931 DENVRYN
-938 NQVNDYRTKYNGTS
+938 NQSNGYRTQYNGTS

-959 RAENVTLNLYNFRG
+959 RAENVTINLYNRRG
-973 RWQFVTF
+973 MWQFVTF

-1035 CYNPNNDVDYTAS
+1035 CYNPDKD
-1048 ELVKFRISPLTT
+1048 LVKFRVSPLTT

-1066 LFASG
+1066 LFAS
-1071 DRTLPLEENLSEF
+1071 DNRTLPLEENLSEF

-1098 SFYDTRFMEFDAP
+1098 SFYDTRFMEFGAP
-1111 FMVWNSYTQ
+1111 FMVWNSSAQ

-1150 ITFLK
+1150 ITFRK
-1155 DGRQINQYART
+1155 DGRQIDQYART

-1195 TSDRTRVVLNDEASM
+1195 TSDRTRVVLNNEASM
-1210 AYEMNKDAAKFA
+1210 TYEMNKDAAKFA

>member
-68 VPLSPKIT
+68 VPLSPEIT
-76 SVTGTNVTGSTA
+76 SVTGSYVTGSTA

-97 FNQFHT
+97 FNQLHI

-184 KDGSQNS
+184 KDGSQNHNN
-191 YDDCGI
+191 DCGI

-226 LETVIKAVNA
+226 LETAKKAADA

-247 QNTYWSI
+247 QNACLSI
-254 NKALEIYPII
+254 GKALEIYPII

-302 YWNAYDALETS
+302 YWRAYDALETS

-320 QVAMENWAFDTNNV
+320 QVAMENWVFDTNNV

-382 IESGNYH
+382 IDLKNH
-389 NGYYNSYRQEK
+389 NSQEK
-400 LVSISLPKTI
+400 LVNISLPKTL
-410 RYIANYAFSYFPNMQ
+410 RYIGNYAFAYLPSMQ
-425 YLEIPENVTTMGNN
+425 YLEIPENVTTMGTD
-439 IFEGS
+439 IFYQS
-444 DNLKTLKMN
+444 NNLKTLKMN

-474 DGSLHAYRLASPWN
+474 DGSLHAYRLATPWN

-498 FVSIDHVAAGELGH
+498 SVSIDHVDAGELGH

-528 VVSGNLNNDDWNT
+528 VVSGNLNSDDWKT

-554 GMAVTSIPSSAFENK
+554 GMTVTSIPSSAFSDR
-569 WGLEKIVLPKK
+569 WGLEKIILPKK
-580 LETIGYAA
+580 LEAIGNHA
-588 FRGTGLKEIELPENL
+588 FSGTGLKEIELPESL
-603 TTLDSYAFQSCSSL
+603 TTLDYNAFSYCASLSS
-617 ANVKMSGKVTG
+617 VKIPGKVER
-628 ISGYC
+628 ISPYSFYKC
-633 FQECRNLQKVELAEG
+633 SNLQKVELAEG
-648 LQVIHNGAFYLC
+648 IKFIDNQAFYYC
-660 NSLQSINFPSTLT
+660 NHLQSINFPSTLT
-673 LIDYDSFNGTDLRE
+673 SIGYEAFRETDLSE
-687 IDIPASVENI
+687 VNIPGSVENI
-697 NYRAFCDNKNLKKVT
+697 GSNAFYRNKNLKKLT
-712 FREGLINIGA
+712 FGEGLVNIEGTA
-722 STFSGCESIDSIVCP
+722 FSECVSIDSIVCP
-737 STLRMIDNSG
+737 STLRTIGDATFSG
-747 FQDCKSL
+747 CKNL
-754 KKVQLNEGLVSINAN
+754 KQISLNEGLVSINSY
-769 AFRNCSNLTDI
+769 AFSGCTGLTDI
-780 VLPSTLENCKGNA
+780 VLPSTLEYCKGFA
-793 FRECGNIKTIEAR
+793 FNECGNIKTIETR

-819 SNVDLTGVTLY
+819 SGVDLTGVTLY

-886 WSDHEVRDANGNLNY
+886 WSGHEVQDVNGNTNY
-901 ERGNLTVSSRSKLAI
+901 DRGNLTVSSRSKLAI
-916 NDFDMIFSPYAKYYL
+916 NDFDMIFSPYAKYFL
-931 DENIRYN
+931 DVNRNYNYQYN
-938 NQVNDYRTKYNGTS
+938 NSRTQYNGTS

-959 RAENVTLNLYNFRG
+959 RAENVTLNLYNYRG
-973 RWQFVTF
+973 MWQFVTF

-990 PESENTSWVIRGH
+990 PESENTSWVVRGH

-1035 CYNPNNDVDYTAS
+1035 CYNPDND
-1048 ELVKFRISPLTT
+1048 LVKFRISPLTT

-1066 LFASG
+1066 LFAS
-1071 DRTLPLEENLSEF
+1071 DNRTLPLEENLSEF

-1098 SFYDTRFMEFDAP
+1098 SFYDTRFMEFGAP
-1111 FMVWNSYTQ
+1111 FMVWNSSAQ

-1210 AYEMNKDAAKFA
+1210 TYEMNKDAAKFA

>member
-68 VPLSPKIT
+68 VPLSPEIT
-76 SVTGTNVTGSTA
+76 SVTGSYVTGSTA

-97 FNQFHT
+97 FNQLHI

-184 KDGSQNS
+184 KDGSQNHNN
-191 YDDCGI
+191 DCGI

-226 LETVIKAVNA
+226 LETAKKAADA

-247 QNTYWSI
+247 QNACLSI
-254 NKALEIYPII
+254 GKALEIYPII

-302 YWNAYDALETS
+302 YWRAYDALETS

-320 QVAMENWAFDTNNV
+320 QVAMENWVFDTNNV

-382 IESGNYH
+382 IDLKNH
-389 NGYYNSYRQEK
+389 NSQEK
-400 LVSISLPKTI
+400 LVNISLPKTL
-410 RYIANYAFSYFPNMQ
+410 RYIGNYAFAYLPSMQ
-425 YLEIPENVTTMGNN
+425 YLEIPENVTTMGTD
-439 IFEGS
+439 IFYQS
-444 DNLKTLKMN
+444 NNLKTLKMN

-474 DGSLHAYRLASPWN
+474 DGSLHAYRLATPWN

-498 FVSIDHVAAGELGH
+498 SVSIDHVDAGELGH

-528 VVSGNLNNDDWNT
+528 VVSGNLNSDDWKT

-554 GMAVTSIPSSAFENK
+554 GMTVTSIPSSAFSDR
-569 WGLEKIVLPKK
+569 WGLEKIILPKK
-580 LETIGYAA
+580 LEAIGNHA
-588 FRGTGLKEIELPENL
+588 FSGTGLKEIELPESL
-603 TTLDSYAFQSCSSL
+603 TTLDYNAFSYCASLSS
-617 ANVKMSGKVTG
+617 VKIPGKVER
-628 ISGYC
+628 ISPYSFYKC
-633 FQECRNLQKVELAEG
+633 SNLQKVELAEG
-648 LQVIHNGAFYLC
+648 IKFIDNQAFYYC
-660 NSLQSINFPSTLT
+660 DHLQSINFPSTLT
-673 LIDYDSFNGTDLRE
+673 SIGYEAFRETDLSE
-687 IDIPASVENI
+687 VNIPGSVENI
-697 NYRAFCDNKNLKKVT
+697 GSNAFYRNKNLKKLT
-712 FREGLINIGA
+712 FGEGLVNIEGTA
-722 STFSGCESIDSIVCP
+722 FSECVSIDSIVCP
-737 STLRMIDNSG
+737 STLRTIGDATFSG
-747 FQDCKSL
+747 CKNL
-754 KKVQLNEGLVSINAN
+754 KQISLNEGLVSINSY
-769 AFRNCSNLTDI
+769 AFSGCTGLTDI
-780 VLPSTLENCKGNA
+780 VLPSTLEYCKGFA
-793 FRECGNIKTIEAR
+793 FNECGNIKTIEAR

-819 SNVDLTGVTLY
+819 SGVDLTGVTLY

-886 WSDHEVRDANGNLNY
+886 WSGHEVQDVNGNTNY
-901 ERGNLTVSSRSKLAI
+901 DRGNLTVSSRSKLAI
-916 NDFDMIFSPYAKYYL
+916 NDFDMIFSPYAKYFL
-931 DENIRYN
+931 DVNRNYNYQYN
-938 NQVNDYRTKYNGTS
+938 NSRTQYNGTS

-959 RAENVTLNLYNFRG
+959 RAENVTLNLYNYRG
-973 RWQFVTF
+973 MWQFVTF

-990 PESENTSWVIRGH
+990 PESENTSWVVRGH

-1035 CYNPNNDVDYTAS
+1035 CYNPDND
-1048 ELVKFRISPLTT
+1048 LVKFRISPLTT

-1066 LFASG
+1066 LFAS
-1071 DRTLPLEENLSEF
+1071 DNRTLPLEENLSEF

-1111 FMVWNSYTQ
+1111 FMVWNSCAQ

-1210 AYEMNKDAAKFA
+1210 TYEMNKDAAKFA
-1222 STVPTV
+1222 STVPAV

>member
-68 VPLSPKIT
+68 VPLSPEIT
-76 SVTGTNVTGSTA
+76 SVTGSYVTGSTA

-97 FNQFHT
+97 FNQLHI

-184 KDGSQNS
+184 KDGSQNHNN
-191 YDDCGI
+191 DCGI

-226 LETVIKAVNA
+226 LETAKKAADA

-247 QNTYWSI
+247 QNACLSI
-254 NKALEIYPII
+254 GKALEIYPII

-302 YWNAYDALETS
+302 YWRAYDALETS

-320 QVAMENWAFDTNNV
+320 QVAMENWVFDTNNV

-382 IESGNYH
+382 IDLKNH
-389 NGYYNSYRQEK
+389 NSQEK
-400 LVSISLPKTI
+400 LVNISLPKTL
-410 RYIANYAFSYFPNMQ
+410 RYIGNYAFAYLPSMQ
-425 YLEIPENVTTMGNN
+425 YLEIPENVTTMGTD
-439 IFEGS
+439 IFYQS
-444 DNLKTLKMN
+444 NNLKTLKMN

-474 DGSLHAYRLASPWN
+474 DGSLHAYRLATPWN

-498 FVSIDHVAAGELGH
+498 SVSIDHVDAGELGH

-528 VVSGNLNNDDWNT
+528 VVSGNLNSDDWKT

-554 GMAVTSIPSSAFENK
+554 GMTVTSIPSSAFSDR
-569 WGLEKIVLPKK
+569 WGLEKIILPKK
-580 LETIGYAA
+580 LEAIGNHA
-588 FRGTGLKEIELPENL
+588 FSGTGLKEIELPESL
-603 TTLDSYAFQSCSSL
+603 TTLDYNAFSYCASLSS
-617 ANVKMSGKVTG
+617 VKIPGKVER
-628 ISGYC
+628 ISPYSFYKC
-633 FQECRNLQKVELAEG
+633 SNLQKVELAEG
-648 LQVIHNGAFYLC
+648 IKFIDNQAFYYC
-660 NSLQSINFPSTLT
+660 DHLQSINFPSTLT
-673 LIDYDSFNGTDLRE
+673 SIGYEAFRETDLSE
-687 IDIPASVENI
+687 VNIPGSVENI
-697 NYRAFCDNKNLKKVT
+697 GSNAFYRNKNLKKLT
-712 FREGLINIGA
+712 FGEGLVNIEGTA
-722 STFSGCESIDSIVCP
+722 FSECVSIDSIVCP
-737 STLRMIDNSG
+737 STLRTIGDATFSG
-747 FQDCKSL
+747 CKNL
-754 KKVQLNEGLVSINAN
+754 KQISLNEGLVSINSY
-769 AFRNCSNLTDI
+769 AFSGCTGLTDI
-780 VLPSTLENCKGNA
+780 VLPSTLEYCKGFA
-793 FRECGNIKTIEAR
+793 FNECGNIKTIEAR

-819 SNVDLTGVTLY
+819 SGVDLTGVTLY

-886 WSDHEVRDANGNLNY
+886 WSGHEVQDVNGNTNY
-901 ERGNLTVSSRSKLAI
+901 DRGNLTVSSRSKLAI
-916 NDFDMIFSPYAKYYL
+916 NDFDMIFSPYAKYFL
-931 DENIRYN
+931 DVNRNYNYQYN
-938 NQVNDYRTKYNGTS
+938 NSRTQYNGTS

-959 RAENVTLNLYNFRG
+959 RAENVTLNLYNYRG
-973 RWQFVTF
+973 MWQFVTF

-990 PESENTSWVIRGH
+990 PESENTSWVVRGH

-1035 CYNPNNDVDYTAS
+1035 CYNPDND
-1048 ELVKFRISPLTT
+1048 LVKFRISPLTT

-1066 LFASG
+1066 LFAS
-1071 DRTLPLEENLSEF
+1071 DNRTLPLEENLSEF

-1098 SFYDTRFMEFDAP
+1098 SFYDTRFMEFGAP
-1111 FMVWNSYTQ
+1111 FMVWNSSAQ

-1210 AYEMNKDAAKFA
+1210 TYEMNKDAAKFA

-1240 AINERPTGSGIVNLG
+1240 AINERPAGSGIVNLG

>member
-76 SVTGTNVTGSTA
+76 SVTGSNVTSTTA
-88 TVAQGDTVS
+88 AVAQSDTVS

-103 VNSWTSSNHENSS
+103 VNSWTSSNHEDNS

-174 GNYTLTAQYS
+174 GYYTLTAQYS
-184 KDGSQNS
+184 KDGSQNHNN
-191 YDDCGI
+191 DCGI

-226 LETVIKAVNA
+226 LETVKKAADA
-236 NPNDSVAQAQL
+236 NPNDSVVQAQL
-247 QNTYWSI
+247 LNACFSI
-254 NKALEIYPII
+254 SKALEIYPII

-302 YWNAYDALETS
+302 YWRAYDALETS

-320 QVAMENWAFDTNNV
+320 QVAMENWVFDTNNV

-382 IESGNYH
+382 IDLKNH
-389 NGYYNSYRQEK
+389 NSQEK
-400 LVSISLPKTI
+400 LVNISLPKTL
-410 RYIANYAFSYFPNMQ
+410 RYIGNYAFAYLPSMQ
-425 YLEIPENVTTMGNN
+425 YLEIPENVTTMGTD
-439 IFEGS
+439 IFYQS
-444 DNLKTLKMN
+444 NNLKTLKMN

-474 DGSLHAYRLASPWN
+474 DGSLHAYRLATPWN

-498 FVSIDHVAAGELGH
+498 SVSIDHVDAGELGH

-528 VVSGNLNNDDWNT
+528 VVSGNLNSDDWKT

-554 GMAVTSIPSSAFENK
+554 GMTVTSIPSSAFSDR
-569 WGLEKIVLPKK
+569 WGLEKIILPKK
-580 LETIGYAA
+580 LEAIGNHA
-588 FRGTGLKEIELPENL
+588 FSGTGLKEIELPESL
-603 TTLDSYAFQSCSSL
+603 TTLDYNAFSYCASLSS
-617 ANVKMSGKVTG
+617 VKIPGKVER
-628 ISGYC
+628 ISPYSFYKC
-633 FQECRNLQKVELAEG
+633 SNLQKVELAEG
-648 LQVIHNGAFYLC
+648 IKFIDNQAFYYC
-660 NSLQSINFPSTLT
+660 DHLQSINFPSTLT
-673 LIDYDSFNGTDLRE
+673 SIGYEAFRETDLSE
-687 IDIPASVENI
+687 VNIPGSVENI
-697 NYRAFCDNKNLKKVT
+697 GSNAFYRNKNLKKLT
-712 FREGLINIGA
+712 FGEGLVNIEGTA
-722 STFSGCESIDSIVCP
+722 FSECVSIDSIVCP
-737 STLRMIDNSG
+737 STLRTIGDATFSG
-747 FQDCKSL
+747 CKNL
-754 KKVQLNEGLVSINAN
+754 KQISLNEGLVSINSY
-769 AFRNCSNLTDI
+769 AFSGCTGLTDI
-780 VLPSTLENCKGNA
+780 VLPSTLEYCKGFA
-793 FRECGNIKTIEAR
+793 FNECGNIKTIETR

-819 SNVDLTGVTLY
+819 SGVDLTGVTLY

-886 WSDHEVRDANGNLNY
+886 WSGHEVQDVNGNTNY
-901 ERGNLTVSSRSKLAI
+901 DRGNLTVSSRSKLAI
-916 NDFDMIFSPYAKYYL
+916 NDFDMIFSPYAKYFL
-931 DENIRYN
+931 DVNRNYNYQYN
-938 NQVNDYRTKYNGTS
+938 NSRTQYNGTS

-959 RAENVTLNLYNFRG
+959 RAENVTLNLYNYRG
-973 RWQFVTF
+973 MWQFVTF

-990 PESENTSWVIRGH
+990 PESENTSWVVRGH

-1035 CYNPNNDVDYTAS
+1035 CYNPDND
-1048 ELVKFRISPLTT
+1048 LVKFRISPLTT

-1066 LFASG
+1066 LFAS
-1071 DRTLPLEENLSEF
+1071 DNRTLSLEENLSEF

-1111 FMVWNSYTQ
+1111 FMVWNSSAQ

-1166 LIDETTQA
+1166 LIDETTQV

-1210 AYEMNKDAAKFA
+1210 TYEMNKDAAKFA

-1318 GDDTTGINGITTET
+1318 GDDTTGINGIITET

>member
-76 SVTGTNVTGSTA
+76 SVTGTNVTGSIT
-88 TVAQGDTVS
+88 TVQNDTVS
-97 FNQFHT
+97 FNQLHA
-103 VNSWTSSNHENSS
+103 VNSWTSSNHDYNT
-116 VSKKSW
+116 VSKMSW

-129 STISFDYSVSSES
+129 STISFDYSVS
-142 NCDWLTISLND
+142 CDTYGDWFTITLGD
-153 NQLVR
+153 TLLVR
-158 VSGQVSESF
+158 ANGQESKSF

-174 GNYTLTAQYS
+174 GYYTLTAQYS
-184 KDGSQNS
+184 KDRYNTS
-191 YDDCGI
+191 YDDCGS
-197 ISNIMVSP
+197 ISHIMVSP
-205 INDMVEAFLEDLTP
+205 FNDMAEAFLKDLTP

-226 LETVIKAVNA
+226 LETAKKAADA
-236 NPNDSVAQAQL
+236 NLNDSVAQAQL

-254 NKALEIYPII
+254 SKALEVYPII

-302 YWNAYDALETS
+302 YLNAYDALETS

-320 QVAMENWAFDTNNV
+320 QIAMENWAFTNDV
-334 YTIDELR
+334 YTIDGLR
-341 YYLDDTNGLAK
+341 YCLDDTNGLAK
-352 FAGFNQSTDITTLV
+352 FVGFNKSTDITSLV
-366 IPSTVRKDG
+366 IPSTIRKDG
-375 KTYAVVG
+375 KAYAVVG
-382 IESGNYH
+382 IESGNRY
-389 NGYYNSYRQEK
+389 NGYNYYRQEK
-400 LVSISLPKTI
+400 LVSLSLPKTL
-410 RYIANYAFSYFPNMQ
+410 RYIGNCALGYFPNMQ
-425 YLEIPENVTTMGNN
+425 YLEIPENVTTMGTD
-439 IFEGS
+439 IFYES
-444 DNLKTLKMN
+444 NKLKTVKIN
-453 AVVPPMV
+453 AVTPPMV
-460 GSFSGTDKRKVYVP
+460 GSFSGTDRRKVYVP
-474 DGSLHAYRLASPWN
+474 DGSLHAYRLASPWTD
-488 NCVLVGGEGT
+488 CVLVGGEGT
-498 FVSIDHVAAGELGH
+498 SVSIAHVAAGELGH
-512 FILDKATYLQE
+512 VILDEATYLQE

-528 VVSGNLNNDDWNT
+528 VVSGNLNNDDWKT

-554 GMAVTSIPSSAFENK
+554 GMAVTSIPSSAFSNK

-580 LETIGYAA
+580 LETIGNSA
-588 FRGTGLKEIELPENL
+588 FSGTGIKEIELPESL
-603 TTLDSYAFQSCSSL
+603 TTLDSHAFQNCTSLVSIKIPNKITKISYGTFSNCS
-617 ANVKMSGKVTG
+617 
-628 ISGYC
+628 
-633 FQECRNLQKVELAEG
+633 NLQSV
-648 LQVIHNGAFYLC
+648 
-660 NSLQSINFPSTLT
+660 SFPSTLT
-673 LIDYDSFNGTDLRE
+673 LIEERAFYETDLSE
-687 IDIPASVENI
+687 IDIPGSVENI
-697 NYRAFCDNKNLKKVT
+697 KENAFCRNENLKKVT
-712 FREGLINIGA
+712 FNEGLVKIE
-722 STFSGCESIDSIVCP
+722 SYSFLGCKSIESIVFP
-737 STLRMIDNSG
+737 STLRTIGYSG
-747 FQDCKSL
+747 FSDCTNL
-754 KKVQLNEGLVSINAN
+754 KQISLNEGLVCIESE
-769 AFRNCSNLTDI
+769 AFSRCSGLTDI
-780 VLPSTLENCKGNA
+780 VLPSTLEYCKGGA
-793 FRECGNIKTIEAR
+793 FNGCRNVKSIEAR
-806 SVLPPTTDGSCPL
+806 SVLPPTTEGSCPMY
-819 SNVDLTGVTLY
+819 NVDLIGVTLY

-841 ADGWNS
+841 ADGWNK

-886 WSDHEVRDANGNLNY
+886 WSDHQVRDANGNSNY

-916 NDFDMIFSPYAKYYL
+916 NDFDMIFSPYAKYCL
-931 DENIRYN
+931 DENVRYN
-938 NQVNDYRTKYNGTS
+938 NQSNDYRTQYNGTS

-959 RAENVTLNLYNFRG
+959 RAENVTINLYNRRG
-973 RWQFVTF
+973 MWQFVTF

-1035 CYNPNNDVDYTAS
+1035 CYDPNNGVDYNAS
-1048 ELVKFRISPLTT
+1048 DLVKFRVSPLTT

-1071 DRTLPLEENLSEF
+1071 DRTLSLEENLSEF

-1098 SFYDTRFMEFDAP
+1098 SFYDTRFMEFGAP
-1111 FMVWNSYTQ
+1111 FMVWNSSAQ

-1166 LIDETTQA
+1166 LLDETTQA

-1210 AYEMNKDAAKFA
+1210 TYEMNKDAAKFA